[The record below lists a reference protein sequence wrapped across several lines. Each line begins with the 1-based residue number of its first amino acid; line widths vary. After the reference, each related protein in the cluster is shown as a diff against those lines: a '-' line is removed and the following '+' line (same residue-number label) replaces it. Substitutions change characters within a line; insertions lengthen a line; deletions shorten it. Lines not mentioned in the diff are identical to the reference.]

1 MRLKKSIKRGI
12 AAVTITG
19 IMASSA
25 MPAFA
30 KDYHIDYG
38 DIKVDRD
45 QVSYTDEDGKK
56 YDNEKN
62 EDGDITITGKSDK
75 NTVSIKDADVT
86 FKDLEID
93 KSTSSSVE
101 GDAAVSVSGDSS
113 IELDGKNTITSG
125 TKHAGI
131 EKADDN
137 GTLTI
142 KDDNGVSGS
151 LDANGGFGGAG
162 IGGGSNE
169 DGSNITIKGGTMTA
183 NGGFGG
189 AGIGG
194 GNGADGSDITITG
207 GTIIANGGFGG
218 AGIGGGSSSSSG
230 GGNGSDIT
238 ISGGNVTA
246 NGGTAGAGIGGG
258 DGDEANGLN
267 KESDST
273 GGGKG
278 SNISIS
284 GKDTI
289 VNAEGGAE
297 AAGIGGGRSG
307 DADTIEITDST
318 VISNG
323 HDSNN
328 GNSGA
333 GIGGGGFGAGGGAG
347 GGISNITIKDADVT
361 AGADAGGA
369 GIGSGNAS
377 GWISYPS
384 SFPNWKA
391 EHPNEGVASDITISG
406 GRVKASG
413 GDDSAGIG
421 GGYLGSGSDI
431 TIKDNADVTANGGKW
446 GAGIGGG
453 RDGDGSDISISDSN
467 VSASGGAAGAG
478 IGGGRGGKG
487 ENVTISGSSTV
498 SVKHGPGA
506 TLTSGTRYGA
516 GAGIGNGG
524 AKDSVNGEELT
535 PDTSAIDHTA
545 EHGYIDYF
553 DADGSLLKRIP
564 HHIVE
569 DPAVEPTCTSV
580 GYTAGSHCDLCGEVF
595 VAQTELPLKDH
606 TPAEGRVNVRE
617 ATTQEEGYTG
627 DIVCAVCGT
636 VLEYG
641 QPIPKLPA
649 PDENS
654 PIDPVVPAESSG
666 TVQAPPQLEVQNLLR
681 QDLIHDETVVQQ
693 SYDESSQTL
702 TIRAEL
708 SIATLTGT
716 LGSLKALQ
724 AQGVTTI
731 ALVTRHR
738 TSTLD
743 LAALIA
749 LGGEDVT
756 FSLVH
761 TVGIPALFVGGFL
774 HNDLLR

>member
-38 DIKVDRD
+38 DIKVDQD
-45 QVSYTDEDGKK
+45 KVSYTDKDGTK

-62 EDGDITITGKSDK
+62 EDGDITITGKSDE
-75 NTVSIKDADVT
+75 NTVSVKDADIT

-93 KSTSSSVE
+93 RSASSTAAD
-101 GDAAVSVSGDSS
+101 GAAVSVSGNSS
-113 IELDGKNTITSG
+113 IELDGKNTISSG
-125 TKHAGI
+125 MGHAGI

-137 GTLTI
+137 GTMTI
-142 KDDNGVSGS
+142 KDDNNVSGS
-151 LDANGGFGGAG
+151 L
-162 IGGGSNE
+162 
-169 DGSNITIKGGTMTA
+169 TA

-194 GNGADGSDITITG
+194 GNNADGSDITITG

-218 AGIGGGSSSSSG
+218 AGIGGGSSSISG

-258 DGDEANGLN
+258 DGDNANGLN
-267 KESDST
+267 KKSDST
-273 GGGKG
+273 GGGRG
-278 SNISIS
+278 SNITIS
-284 GKDTI
+284 GKNTI

-318 VISNG
+318 VISHG
-323 HDSNN
+323 HDSDN

-369 GIGSGNAS
+369 GIGSGSAS

-384 SFPNWKA
+384 IFPNWKA

-453 RDGDGSDISISDSN
+453 RGGDGSDISISDSN

-506 TLTSGTRYGA
+506 TLTSGTCYGA

-524 AKDSVNGEELT
+524 GKDDVRGEEIA
-535 PDTSAIDHTA
+535 PDISGIDSTGQ
-545 EHGYIDYF
+545 GYINYYDS
-553 DADGSLLKRIP
+553 DNNLL
-564 HHIVE
+564 
-569 DPAVEPTCTSV
+569 T
-580 GYTAGSHCDLCGEVF
+580 
-595 VAQTELPLKDH
+595 
-606 TPAEGRVNVRE
+606 RVPS
-617 ATTQEEGYTG
+617 A
-627 DIVCAVCGT
+627 
-636 VLEYG
+636 
-641 QPIPKLPA
+641 PA
-649 PDENS
+649 PEENDS
-654 PIDPVVPAESSG
+654 EGDDAEPALSASMK
-666 TVQAPPQLEVQNLLR
+666 QAVSQLEVRGALRQNLM
-681 QDLIHDETVVQQ
+681 QDTSIVQQ
-693 SYDESSQTL
+693 DYDADAHVL

-731 ALVTRHR
+731 TLVTQHC

-743 LAALIA
+743 LAELTA
-749 LGGEDVT
+749 LGGEDTV

-761 TVGIPALFVGGFL
+761 TAGIPALSVGGAL
-774 HNDLLR
+774 HNELIH

>member
-1 MRLKKSIKRGI
+1 MRLKKSIKRSI

-38 DIKVDRD
+38 DIKVDQD
-45 QVSYTDEDGKK
+45 KVSYTDKDGTK

-62 EDGDITITGKSDK
+62 EDGDITITGKSDE
-75 NTVSIKDADVT
+75 NTVSVKDADVT

-93 KSTSSSVE
+93 RSASSTAAD
-101 GDAAVSVSGDSS
+101 GAAVSVSGNSS
-113 IELDGKNTITSG
+113 IELDGKNTISSG
-125 TKHAGI
+125 MGHAGI

-137 GTLTI
+137 GTMTI
-142 KDDNGVSGS
+142 KDDNNVSGS
-151 LDANGGFGGAG
+151 L
-162 IGGGSNE
+162 
-169 DGSNITIKGGTMTA
+169 TA

-194 GNGADGSDITITG
+194 GNNADGSDITITG

-218 AGIGGGSSSSSG
+218 AGIGGGSSSISG

-258 DGDEANGLN
+258 DGDNANGLN
-267 KESDST
+267 KKSDST
-273 GGGKG
+273 GGGRG
-278 SNISIS
+278 SNITIS
-284 GKDTI
+284 GKNTI

-323 HDSNN
+323 HDSDN

-369 GIGSGNAS
+369 GIGSGSAS

-384 SFPNWKA
+384 IFPNWKA

-453 RDGDGSDISISDSN
+453 RGGDGSDISISDSN

-506 TLTSGTRYGA
+506 TLTSGTCYGA

-524 AKDSVNGEELT
+524 GKDDVRGEEIA
-535 PDTSAIDHTA
+535 PDISGIDSTGQ
-545 EHGYIDYF
+545 GYINYYDS
-553 DADGSLLKRIP
+553 DNNLL
-564 HHIVE
+564 
-569 DPAVEPTCTSV
+569 T
-580 GYTAGSHCDLCGEVF
+580 
-595 VAQTELPLKDH
+595 
-606 TPAEGRVNVRE
+606 RVPS
-617 ATTQEEGYTG
+617 A
-627 DIVCAVCGT
+627 
-636 VLEYG
+636 
-641 QPIPKLPA
+641 PA
-649 PDENS
+649 PEENDS
-654 PIDPVVPAESSG
+654 EGDDAEPALSASMK
-666 TVQAPPQLEVQNLLR
+666 QAVSQLEVIGALRQNLM
-681 QDLIHDETVVQQ
+681 QDTSIVQQ
-693 SYDESSQTL
+693 DYDADAHVL

-731 ALVTRHR
+731 TLVTQHC

-743 LAALIA
+743 LAELTA
-749 LGGEDVT
+749 LGGEDTV

-761 TVGIPALFVGGFL
+761 TAGIPALSVGGAL
-774 HNDLLR
+774 HNELIH

>member
-38 DIKVDRD
+38 DIKVDQD
-45 QVSYTDEDGKK
+45 KVSYTDKDGTK

-62 EDGDITITGKSDK
+62 EDGDITITGKSDE
-75 NTVSIKDADVT
+75 NTVSVKDADVT

-93 KSTSSSVE
+93 RSASSTAAD
-101 GDAAVSVSGDSS
+101 GAAVSVSGNSS
-113 IELDGKNTITSG
+113 IELDGKNTISSG
-125 TKHAGI
+125 MGHAGI

-137 GTLTI
+137 GTMTI
-142 KDDNGVSGS
+142 KDDNNVSGS
-151 LDANGGFGGAG
+151 L
-162 IGGGSNE
+162 
-169 DGSNITIKGGTMTA
+169 TA

-194 GNGADGSDITITG
+194 GNNADGSDITITG
-207 GTIIANGGFGG
+207 GAIIANGGFGG
-218 AGIGGGSSSSSG
+218 AGIGGGSSSISG

-258 DGDEANGLN
+258 DGDNANGLN
-267 KESDST
+267 KKSDST
-273 GGGKG
+273 GGGRG
-278 SNISIS
+278 SNITIS
-284 GKDTI
+284 GKNTI

-323 HDSNN
+323 HDSDN

-369 GIGSGNAS
+369 GIGSGRAS

-384 SFPNWKA
+384 IFPNWKA

-453 RDGDGSDISISDSN
+453 RGGDGSDISISDSN

-506 TLTSGTRYGA
+506 TLTSGTCYGA

-524 AKDSVNGEELT
+524 GKDDVRGEEIA
-535 PDTSAIDHTA
+535 PDISGIDSTGQ
-545 EHGYIDYF
+545 GYINYYDS
-553 DADGSLLKRIP
+553 DNNLL
-564 HHIVE
+564 
-569 DPAVEPTCTSV
+569 T
-580 GYTAGSHCDLCGEVF
+580 
-595 VAQTELPLKDH
+595 
-606 TPAEGRVNVRE
+606 RVPS
-617 ATTQEEGYTG
+617 A
-627 DIVCAVCGT
+627 
-636 VLEYG
+636 
-641 QPIPKLPA
+641 PA
-649 PDENS
+649 PEENDS
-654 PIDPVVPAESSG
+654 EGDDAEPALSASMK
-666 TVQAPPQLEVQNLLR
+666 QAVSQLEVRGALQQNLM
-681 QDLIHDETVVQQ
+681 QDTSIVQQ
-693 SYDESSQTL
+693 DYDADAHVL

-731 ALVTRHR
+731 ALVTQHC

-743 LAALIA
+743 LAELTA
-749 LGGEDVT
+749 LGGEDTV

-761 TVGIPALFVGGFL
+761 TAGIPALSVGGAL
-774 HNDLLR
+774 HNELIH

>member
-38 DIKVDRD
+38 DIKVDQD
-45 QVSYTDEDGKK
+45 KVSYTDKDGTK

-62 EDGDITITGKSDK
+62 EDGDITITGKSDE
-75 NTVSIKDADVT
+75 NTVSVKDADVT

-93 KSTSSSVE
+93 RSASSTAAD
-101 GDAAVSVSGDSS
+101 GAAVSVSGNSS
-113 IELDGKNTITSG
+113 IELDGKNTISSG
-125 TKHAGI
+125 MGHAGI

-137 GTLTI
+137 GTMTI
-142 KDDNGVSGS
+142 KDDNNVSGS
-151 LDANGGFGGAG
+151 L
-162 IGGGSNE
+162 
-169 DGSNITIKGGTMTA
+169 TA

-194 GNGADGSDITITG
+194 GNNADGSDITITG
-207 GTIIANGGFGG
+207 GNVTANGGGHA

-230 GGNGSDIT
+230 GGRGSNIT
-238 ISGGNVTA
+238 ISGKN
-246 NGGTAGAGIGGG
+246 
-258 DGDEANGLN
+258 
-267 KESDST
+267 
-273 GGGKG
+273 
-278 SNISIS
+278 
-284 GKDTI
+284 TI
-289 VNAEGGAE
+289 VKAEGGAE

-323 HDSNN
+323 HGSDT

-333 GIGGGGFGAGGGAG
+333 GIGGGGVGAGGGAG

-369 GIGSGNAS
+369 GIGSGSAS
-377 GWISYPS
+377 GWINYPGI
-384 SFPNWKA
+384 FPNWKA

-453 RDGDGSDISISDSN
+453 RGGDGSDISISDSN

-506 TLTSGTRYGA
+506 TLTSGTCYGA

-524 AKDSVNGEELT
+524 GKDDVRGEEIA
-535 PDTSAIDHTA
+535 PDISGIDSTGQ
-545 EHGYIDYF
+545 GYINYYDS
-553 DADGSLLKRIP
+553 DNNLL
-564 HHIVE
+564 
-569 DPAVEPTCTSV
+569 T
-580 GYTAGSHCDLCGEVF
+580 
-595 VAQTELPLKDH
+595 
-606 TPAEGRVNVRE
+606 RVPS
-617 ATTQEEGYTG
+617 A
-627 DIVCAVCGT
+627 
-636 VLEYG
+636 
-641 QPIPKLPA
+641 PA
-649 PDENS
+649 PEENDS
-654 PIDPVVPAESSG
+654 EGDDAEPALSASMK
-666 TVQAPPQLEVQNLLR
+666 QAVSQLEVRGALRQNLM
-681 QDLIHDETVVQQ
+681 QDTSIVQQ
-693 SYDESSQTL
+693 DYDADAHVL

-731 ALVTRHR
+731 ALVTQHC

-743 LAALIA
+743 LAELTA
-749 LGGEDVT
+749 LGGEDTV

-761 TVGIPALFVGGFL
+761 TAGIPALSVGGAL
-774 HNDLLR
+774 HNELIH

>member
-38 DIKVDRD
+38 DIKVDQD
-45 QVSYTDEDGKK
+45 KVSYTDKDGTK

-62 EDGDITITGKSDK
+62 EDGDITITGKSDE
-75 NTVSIKDADVT
+75 NTVSVKDADVT

-93 KSTSSSVE
+93 RSASSTAAD
-101 GDAAVSVSGDSS
+101 GAAVSVSGNSS
-113 IELDGKNTITSG
+113 IELDGKNTISSG
-125 TKHAGI
+125 MGHAGI

-137 GTLTI
+137 GTMTI
-142 KDDNGVSGS
+142 KDDNNVSGS
-151 LDANGGFGGAG
+151 L
-162 IGGGSNE
+162 
-169 DGSNITIKGGTMTA
+169 TA

-189 AGIGG
+189 SGIGG
-194 GNGADGSDITITG
+194 GNNADGSDITITG

-218 AGIGGGSSSSSG
+218 AGIGGGSSSISG

-258 DGDEANGLN
+258 DGDNANGLN
-267 KESDST
+267 KKSDST
-273 GGGKG
+273 GGGRG
-278 SNISIS
+278 SNITIS
-284 GKDTI
+284 GKNTI

-323 HDSNN
+323 HDSDN

-369 GIGSGNAS
+369 GIGSGSAS

-384 SFPNWKA
+384 IFPNWKA

-453 RDGDGSDISISDSN
+453 RGGDGSDISISDSN

-506 TLTSGTRYGA
+506 TLTSGTCYGA

-524 AKDSVNGEELT
+524 GKDDVRGEEIA
-535 PDTSAIDHTA
+535 PDISGIDSTG
-545 EHGYIDYF
+545 HGYINYYDS
-553 DADGSLLKRIP
+553 DNNLL
-564 HHIVE
+564 
-569 DPAVEPTCTSV
+569 T
-580 GYTAGSHCDLCGEVF
+580 
-595 VAQTELPLKDH
+595 
-606 TPAEGRVNVRE
+606 RVPS
-617 ATTQEEGYTG
+617 A
-627 DIVCAVCGT
+627 
-636 VLEYG
+636 
-641 QPIPKLPA
+641 PA
-649 PDENS
+649 PEENDS
-654 PIDPVVPAESSG
+654 EGDDAEPALSASMK
-666 TVQAPPQLEVQNLLR
+666 QAVSQLEVRGALRQNLM
-681 QDLIHDETVVQQ
+681 QDTSIVQQ
-693 SYDESSQTL
+693 DYDADAHVL

-731 ALVTRHR
+731 ALVTQHC

-743 LAALIA
+743 LAELTA
-749 LGGEDVT
+749 LGGEDTV

-761 TVGIPALFVGGFL
+761 TADIPALSVGGAL
-774 HNDLLR
+774 HNELIH

>member
-30 KDYHIDYG
+30 KDYHIEYG
-38 DIKVDRD
+38 DIKVDQD
-45 QVSYTDEDGKK
+45 KVSYTDKDGT
-56 YDNEKN
+56 KN
-62 EDGDITITGKSDK
+62 EDGDITITGKSDE
-75 NTVSIKDADVT
+75 NTVSVKDADVT

-93 KSTSSSVE
+93 RSASSTAAD
-101 GDAAVSVSGDSS
+101 GAAVSVSGNSS
-113 IELDGKNTITSG
+113 IELDGKNTISSG
-125 TKHAGI
+125 MGHAGI

-137 GTLTI
+137 GTMTI
-142 KDDNGVSGS
+142 KDDNNVSGS
-151 LDANGGFGGAG
+151 L
-162 IGGGSNE
+162 
-169 DGSNITIKGGTMTA
+169 TA

-194 GNGADGSDITITG
+194 GNGADGSDITISG
-207 GTIIANGGFGG
+207 GNVTANGGGHA
-218 AGIGGGSSSSSG
+218 AGIGGGSSSYSG

-258 DGDEANGLN
+258 DGDAANGLN
-267 KESDST
+267 KKSDST
-273 GGGKG
+273 GGGRG
-278 SNISIS
+278 SNITIS
-284 GKDTI
+284 GKNTI

-323 HDSNN
+323 HDSGN

-333 GIGGGGFGAGGGAG
+333 GIGGGGFGAGGCAG
-347 GGISNITIKDADVT
+347 GGASNITITDANVT

-369 GIGSGNAS
+369 GIGSGSAS

-384 SFPNWKA
+384 ISPNWKA
-391 EHPNEGVASDITISG
+391 EHPNEGVA
-406 GRVKASG
+406 
-413 GDDSAGIG
+413 
-421 GGYLGSGSDI
+421 SDI

-453 RDGDGSDISISDSN
+453 RGGDGSDISISDSN

-506 TLTSGTRYGA
+506 TLPSGTCYGA

-524 AKDSVNGEELT
+524 GKDDVRGEEIA
-535 PDTSAIDHTA
+535 PDISGIDSTGQ
-545 EHGYIDYF
+545 GYINYYDS
-553 DADGSLLKRIP
+553 DNNLL
-564 HHIVE
+564 
-569 DPAVEPTCTSV
+569 T
-580 GYTAGSHCDLCGEVF
+580 
-595 VAQTELPLKDH
+595 
-606 TPAEGRVNVRE
+606 RVPS
-617 ATTQEEGYTG
+617 A
-627 DIVCAVCGT
+627 
-636 VLEYG
+636 
-641 QPIPKLPA
+641 PA
-649 PDENS
+649 PEENDS
-654 PIDPVVPAESSG
+654 EGDDAEPALSASMR
-666 TVQAPPQLEVQNLLR
+666 QAVSQLEVRGALRQNLM
-681 QDLIHDETVVQQ
+681 QDTSIVQQ
-693 SYDESSQTL
+693 DYDADAHVL

-731 ALVTRHR
+731 AFVTQHC

-743 LAALIA
+743 LAELTA
-749 LGGEDVT
+749 LGGEDTV

-761 TVGIPALFVGGFL
+761 TAGIPALSVGGAL
-774 HNDLLR
+774 HNELIH

>member
-30 KDYHIDYG
+30 KDYHIEYG
-38 DIKVDRD
+38 DIKVDQD
-45 QVSYTDEDGKK
+45 KVSYTDKDGTK

-62 EDGDITITGKSDK
+62 EDGDITITGKSDE
-75 NTVSIKDADVT
+75 NTVSVKDADVT

-93 KSTSSSVE
+93 RSASSTAAD
-101 GDAAVSVSGDSS
+101 GAAVSVSGNSS
-113 IELDGKNTITSG
+113 IELDGKNTISSG
-125 TKHAGI
+125 MGHAGI

-137 GTLTI
+137 GTMTI
-142 KDDNGVSGS
+142 KDDNNVSGS
-151 LDANGGFGGAG
+151 L
-162 IGGGSNE
+162 
-169 DGSNITIKGGTMTA
+169 TA

-194 GNGADGSDITITG
+194 GNNADGSDITITG
-207 GTIIANGGFGG
+207 GNVTANGGGHA

-258 DGDEANGLN
+258 DGDNANGLN

-273 GGGKG
+273 GGGRG
-278 SNISIS
+278 SNITIS
-284 GKDTI
+284 GKNTI
-289 VNAEGGAE
+289 VKAEGGAE

-323 HDSNN
+323 HDSDN

-333 GIGGGGFGAGGGAG
+333 GIGGGGVGAGGGAG
-347 GGISNITIKDADVT
+347 GGASNITITDANVT
-361 AGADAGGA
+361 AGADSGGA
-369 GIGSGNAS
+369 GIGSGRAS

-384 SFPNWKA
+384 IFPNWKA

-453 RDGDGSDISISDSN
+453 RGGDGSDISISDSN

-506 TLTSGTRYGA
+506 TLTSGTCYGA

-524 AKDSVNGEELT
+524 GKDDVRGEEIA
-535 PDTSAIDHTA
+535 PDISGIDSTGQ
-545 EHGYIDYF
+545 GYINYYDS
-553 DADGSLLKRIP
+553 DNNLL
-564 HHIVE
+564 
-569 DPAVEPTCTSV
+569 T
-580 GYTAGSHCDLCGEVF
+580 
-595 VAQTELPLKDH
+595 
-606 TPAEGRVNVRE
+606 RVPS
-617 ATTQEEGYTG
+617 A
-627 DIVCAVCGT
+627 
-636 VLEYG
+636 
-641 QPIPKLPA
+641 PA
-649 PDENS
+649 PEENDS
-654 PIDPVVPAESSG
+654 EGDDAEPALSASMK
-666 TVQAPPQLEVQNLLR
+666 QAVSQLEVRGALRQNLM
-681 QDLIHDETVVQQ
+681 QDTSIVQQ
-693 SYDESSQTL
+693 DYDADAHVL

-731 ALVTRHR
+731 ALVTQHC

-743 LAALIA
+743 LAELTA
-749 LGGEDVT
+749 LGGEDTV

-761 TVGIPALFVGGFL
+761 TAGIPALSVGGAL
-774 HNDLLR
+774 HNELIH

>member
-38 DIKVDRD
+38 DIKVDQD
-45 QVSYTDEDGKK
+45 KVSYTDKDGTK

-62 EDGDITITGKSDK
+62 EDGDITITGKSDE
-75 NTVSIKDADVT
+75 NTVSVKDADVT

-93 KSTSSSVE
+93 RSASSTAAD
-101 GDAAVSVSGDSS
+101 GAAVSVSGNSS
-113 IELDGKNTITSG
+113 IELDGKNTISSG
-125 TKHAGI
+125 MGHAGI
-131 EKADDN
+131 EKADAN
-137 GTLTI
+137 GTMTI
-142 KDDNGVSGS
+142 KDDNNVSGS
-151 LDANGGFGGAG
+151 L
-162 IGGGSNE
+162 
-169 DGSNITIKGGTMTA
+169 TA

-194 GNGADGSDITITG
+194 GNGADGSDITISG
-207 GTIIANGGFGG
+207 GNVTANGGGHA
-218 AGIGGGSSSSSG
+218 AGIGGGSSSYSG

-246 NGGTAGAGIGGG
+246 NGGTA
-258 DGDEANGLN
+258 
-267 KESDST
+267 
-273 GGGKG
+273 
-278 SNISIS
+278 
-284 GKDTI
+284 
-289 VNAEGGAE
+289 
-297 AAGIGGGRSG
+297 
-307 DADTIEITDST
+307 
-318 VISNG
+318 
-323 HDSNN
+323 
-328 GNSGA
+328 
-333 GIGGGGFGAGGGAG
+333 GAGGGAG

-377 GWISYPS
+377 GLTIYY
-384 SFPNWKA
+384 PNWKD

-453 RDGDGSDISISDSN
+453 RGGDGSDISISDSN

-506 TLTSGTRYGA
+506 TLTSGTCYGA

-524 AKDSVNGEELT
+524 GKDDVRGEEIA
-535 PDTSAIDHTA
+535 PDISGIDSTGQ
-545 EHGYIDYF
+545 GYINYYDS
-553 DADGSLLKRIP
+553 DNNLL
-564 HHIVE
+564 
-569 DPAVEPTCTSV
+569 T
-580 GYTAGSHCDLCGEVF
+580 
-595 VAQTELPLKDH
+595 
-606 TPAEGRVNVRE
+606 RVPS
-617 ATTQEEGYTG
+617 A
-627 DIVCAVCGT
+627 
-636 VLEYG
+636 
-641 QPIPKLPA
+641 PA
-649 PDENS
+649 PEENDS
-654 PIDPVVPAESSG
+654 EDDDAEPALSASMK
-666 TVQAPPQLEVQNLLR
+666 QAVSQLEVRGALRQNLM
-681 QDLIHDETVVQQ
+681 QDTSIVQQ
-693 SYDESSQTL
+693 DYDANAHVL

-731 ALVTRHR
+731 ALVTQHC

-743 LAALIA
+743 LAELTA
-749 LGGEDVT
+749 LGSEDTV

-761 TVGIPALFVGGFL
+761 TAGIPALSVGGAL
-774 HNDLLR
+774 HNELIH

>member
-1 MRLKKSIKRGI
+1 MRLKKSIKRSI

-38 DIKVDRD
+38 DIKVDQD
-45 QVSYTDEDGKK
+45 KVSYTDKDGTK

-62 EDGDITITGKSDK
+62 EDGDITITGKSDE
-75 NTVSIKDADVT
+75 NTVSVKDADIT

-93 KSTSSSVE
+93 RSASSTAAD
-101 GDAAVSVSGDSS
+101 GAAVSVSGNSS
-113 IELDGKNTITSG
+113 IELDGKNTISSG
-125 TKHAGI
+125 MGHAGI

-137 GTLTI
+137 GTMTI
-142 KDDNGVSGS
+142 KDDNNVSGS
-151 LDANGGFGGAG
+151 L
-162 IGGGSNE
+162 
-169 DGSNITIKGGTMTA
+169 TA

-194 GNGADGSDITITG
+194 GNNADGSDITITG

-218 AGIGGGSSSSSG
+218 AGIGGGSSSISG

-258 DGDEANGLN
+258 DGDNANGLN
-267 KESDST
+267 KKSDST
-273 GGGKG
+273 GGGRG
-278 SNISIS
+278 SNITIS
-284 GKDTI
+284 GKNTI

-323 HDSNN
+323 HDSDN

-369 GIGSGNAS
+369 GIGSGSAS

-384 SFPNWKA
+384 IFPNWKA

-453 RDGDGSDISISDSN
+453 RGGDGSDISISDSN

-506 TLTSGTRYGA
+506 TLTSGTCYGA

-524 AKDSVNGEELT
+524 GKDDVRGEEIA
-535 PDTSAIDHTA
+535 PDISGIDSTGQ
-545 EHGYIDYF
+545 GYINYYDS
-553 DADGSLLKRIP
+553 DNNLL
-564 HHIVE
+564 
-569 DPAVEPTCTSV
+569 T
-580 GYTAGSHCDLCGEVF
+580 
-595 VAQTELPLKDH
+595 
-606 TPAEGRVNVRE
+606 RVPS
-617 ATTQEEGYTG
+617 A
-627 DIVCAVCGT
+627 
-636 VLEYG
+636 
-641 QPIPKLPA
+641 PA
-649 PDENS
+649 PEENDS
-654 PIDPVVPAESSG
+654 EGDDAEPALSASMK
-666 TVQAPPQLEVQNLLR
+666 QAVSQLEVRGALRQNLM
-681 QDLIHDETVVQQ
+681 QDTSIVQQ
-693 SYDESSQTL
+693 DYDADAHVL

-731 ALVTRHR
+731 ALVTQHC

-743 LAALIA
+743 LAELTA
-749 LGGEDVT
+749 LGGEDTV

-761 TVGIPALFVGGFL
+761 TAGIPALSVGGAL
-774 HNDLLR
+774 HNELIH

>member
-38 DIKVDRD
+38 DIKVDQD
-45 QVSYTDEDGKK
+45 KVSYTDKDGTK

-62 EDGDITITGKSDK
+62 EDGDITITGKSDE
-75 NTVSIKDADVT
+75 NTVSVKDADVT

-93 KSTSSSVE
+93 RSASSTAAD
-101 GDAAVSVSGDSS
+101 GAAVSVSGNSS
-113 IELDGKNTITSG
+113 IELDGKNTISSG
-125 TKHAGI
+125 MGHAGI

-137 GTLTI
+137 GTMTI
-142 KDDNGVSGS
+142 KDDNNVSGS
-151 LDANGGFGGAG
+151 L
-162 IGGGSNE
+162 
-169 DGSNITIKGGTMTA
+169 TA

-194 GNGADGSDITITG
+194 GNNADGSDITITG

-218 AGIGGGSSSSSG
+218 AGIGGGSSSISG

-258 DGDEANGLN
+258 DGDNANGLN
-267 KESDST
+267 KKSDST
-273 GGGKG
+273 GGGRG
-278 SNISIS
+278 SNITIS
-284 GKDTI
+284 GKNTI

-323 HDSNN
+323 HDSDN

-369 GIGSGNAS
+369 GIGSGSAS

-384 SFPNWKA
+384 IFPNWKA

-453 RDGDGSDISISDSN
+453 RGGDGSDISISDSN

-487 ENVTISGSSTV
+487 ENVTISGRSTV

-506 TLTSGTRYGA
+506 TLTSGTCYGA

-524 AKDSVNGEELT
+524 GKDDVRGEEIA
-535 PDTSAIDHTA
+535 PDISGIDSTGQ
-545 EHGYIDYF
+545 GYINYYDS
-553 DADGSLLKRIP
+553 DNNLL
-564 HHIVE
+564 
-569 DPAVEPTCTSV
+569 T
-580 GYTAGSHCDLCGEVF
+580 
-595 VAQTELPLKDH
+595 
-606 TPAEGRVNVRE
+606 RVPS
-617 ATTQEEGYTG
+617 A
-627 DIVCAVCGT
+627 
-636 VLEYG
+636 
-641 QPIPKLPA
+641 PA
-649 PDENS
+649 PEENDS
-654 PIDPVVPAESSG
+654 EGDDAEPALSASMK
-666 TVQAPPQLEVQNLLR
+666 QAVSQLEVRGALRQNLM
-681 QDLIHDETVVQQ
+681 QDTSIVQQ
-693 SYDESSQTL
+693 DYDADAHVL

-731 ALVTRHR
+731 ALVTQHC

-743 LAALIA
+743 LAELTA
-749 LGGEDVT
+749 LGGEDTV

-761 TVGIPALFVGGFL
+761 TAGIPALSVGGAL
-774 HNDLLR
+774 HNELIH

>member
-38 DIKVDRD
+38 DIKVDQD
-45 QVSYTDEDGKK
+45 KVSYTDKDGTK

-62 EDGDITITGKSDK
+62 EDGDITITGKSDE
-75 NTVSIKDADVT
+75 NTVSVKDADVT

-93 KSTSSSVE
+93 RSASSTAAD
-101 GDAAVSVSGDSS
+101 GAAVSVSGNSS
-113 IELDGKNTITSG
+113 IELDGKNTISSG
-125 TKHAGI
+125 MGHAGI

-137 GTLTI
+137 GTMTI
-142 KDDNGVSGS
+142 KDDNNVSGS
-151 LDANGGFGGAG
+151 L
-162 IGGGSNE
+162 
-169 DGSNITIKGGTMTA
+169 TA

-194 GNGADGSDITITG
+194 GNNADGSDITITG

-218 AGIGGGSSSSSG
+218 AGIGGGSSSISG

-258 DGDEANGLN
+258 DGDNANGLN
-267 KESDST
+267 KKSDSS
-273 GGGKG
+273 GGGRG
-278 SNISIS
+278 SNITIS
-284 GKDTI
+284 GENTI

-323 HDSNN
+323 HDSDN

-377 GWISYPS
+377 GLTIYY
-384 SFPNWKA
+384 PNWKD

-406 GRVKASG
+406 GRVEASG

-453 RDGDGSDISISDSN
+453 RGGDGSDISISDSN

-506 TLTSGTRYGA
+506 TLTSGTCYGA

-524 AKDSVNGEELT
+524 GKDDVRGEEIA
-535 PDTSAIDHTA
+535 PDISGIDSTGQ
-545 EHGYIDYF
+545 GYINYYDS
-553 DADGSLLKRIP
+553 DNNLL
-564 HHIVE
+564 
-569 DPAVEPTCTSV
+569 T
-580 GYTAGSHCDLCGEVF
+580 
-595 VAQTELPLKDH
+595 
-606 TPAEGRVNVRE
+606 RVPS
-617 ATTQEEGYTG
+617 A
-627 DIVCAVCGT
+627 
-636 VLEYG
+636 
-641 QPIPKLPA
+641 PA
-649 PDENS
+649 PEENDS
-654 PIDPVVPAESSG
+654 EGDDAEPALSASMK
-666 TVQAPPQLEVQNLLR
+666 QAVSQLEVRGALRQNLM
-681 QDLIHDETVVQQ
+681 QDTSIVQQ
-693 SYDESSQTL
+693 DYDADAHVL

-731 ALVTRHR
+731 ALVTQHC

-743 LAALIA
+743 LAELTA
-749 LGGEDVT
+749 LGGEDTV

-761 TVGIPALFVGGFL
+761 TAGIPALSVGVAL
-774 HNDLLR
+774 HNELIH

>member
-38 DIKVDRD
+38 DIKVDQD
-45 QVSYTDEDGKK
+45 KVSYTDKDGTK

-62 EDGDITITGKSDK
+62 EDGDITITGKSDE
-75 NTVSIKDADVT
+75 NTVSVKDADVT

-93 KSTSSSVE
+93 RSASSTAAD
-101 GDAAVSVSGDSS
+101 GAAVSVSGNSS
-113 IELDGKNTITSG
+113 IELDGKNTISSG
-125 TKHAGI
+125 MGHAGI

-137 GTLTI
+137 RTMTI
-142 KDDNGVSGS
+142 KDDNNVSGS
-151 LDANGGFGGAG
+151 L
-162 IGGGSNE
+162 
-169 DGSNITIKGGTMTA
+169 TA

-194 GNGADGSDITITG
+194 GNGADGSDITISG
-207 GTIIANGGFGG
+207 GNVTANGGFGG
-218 AGIGGGSSSSSG
+218 AGIGGGSSSYSG

-258 DGDEANGLN
+258 DGDAANGLN
-267 KESDST
+267 KNSDST
-273 GGGKG
+273 GGGRG
-278 SNISIS
+278 SNITIS
-284 GKDTI
+284 GKNTI
-289 VNAEGGAE
+289 INAEGGAE

-323 HDSNN
+323 HGSDT

-377 GWISYPS
+377 GLTIFY
-384 SFPNWKA
+384 PNWKD

-453 RDGDGSDISISDSN
+453 WGGDGSDISISDSN

-506 TLTSGTRYGA
+506 TLTSGTCYGA

-524 AKDSVNGEELT
+524 GKDDVRGEEIA
-535 PDTSAIDHTA
+535 PDISGIDSTGQ
-545 EHGYIDYF
+545 GYINYYDS
-553 DADGSLLKRIP
+553 DNNLL
-564 HHIVE
+564 
-569 DPAVEPTCTSV
+569 T
-580 GYTAGSHCDLCGEVF
+580 
-595 VAQTELPLKDH
+595 
-606 TPAEGRVNVRE
+606 RVPS
-617 ATTQEEGYTG
+617 A
-627 DIVCAVCGT
+627 
-636 VLEYG
+636 
-641 QPIPKLPA
+641 PA
-649 PDENS
+649 PEENDS
-654 PIDPVVPAESSG
+654 EGDDAEPALSASMK
-666 TVQAPPQLEVQNLLR
+666 QAVSQLEVRGALRQNLM
-681 QDLIHDETVVQQ
+681 QDTSIVQQ
-693 SYDESSQTL
+693 DYDADAHVL

-731 ALVTRHR
+731 ALVTQHC

-743 LAALIA
+743 LAELTA
-749 LGGEDVT
+749 LGGEDTV

-761 TVGIPALFVGGFL
+761 TAGIPALSVGGAL
-774 HNDLLR
+774 HNELIH

>member
-30 KDYHIDYG
+30 KDYHIEYG
-38 DIKVDRD
+38 DIKVDQD
-45 QVSYTDEDGKK
+45 KVSYTDKDGTK

-62 EDGDITITGKSDK
+62 EDGDITITGKSDE
-75 NTVSIKDADVT
+75 NTVSVKDADVT

-93 KSTSSSVE
+93 RSASSTAAD
-101 GDAAVSVSGDSS
+101 GAAVSVSGNSS
-113 IELDGKNTITSG
+113 IELDGKNTISSG
-125 TKHAGI
+125 MGHAGI

-137 GTLTI
+137 GTMTI
-142 KDDNGVSGS
+142 KDDNNVSGS
-151 LDANGGFGGAG
+151 L
-162 IGGGSNE
+162 
-169 DGSNITIKGGTMTA
+169 TA

-194 GNGADGSDITITG
+194 GNNADGSDITITG
-207 GTIIANGGFGG
+207 GNVTANGGGHA

-258 DGDEANGLN
+258 DGDNANGLN

-273 GGGKG
+273 GGGRG
-278 SNISIS
+278 SNITIS
-284 GKDTI
+284 GKNTI
-289 VNAEGGAE
+289 VKAEGGAE

-323 HDSNN
+323 HGSDT

-333 GIGGGGFGAGGGAG
+333 GIGGGGVGAGGGAG

-369 GIGSGNAS
+369 GIGSGSAS
-377 GWISYPS
+377 GWINYPS
-384 SFPNWKA
+384 IFPNWKA

-453 RDGDGSDISISDSN
+453 RGGDGSDISISDSN

-506 TLTSGTRYGA
+506 TLTSGTCYGA

-524 AKDSVNGEELT
+524 GKDDVRGEEIV
-535 PDTSAIDHTA
+535 PDISGIDSTGQ
-545 EHGYIDYF
+545 GYINYYDS
-553 DADGSLLKRIP
+553 DNNLL
-564 HHIVE
+564 
-569 DPAVEPTCTSV
+569 T
-580 GYTAGSHCDLCGEVF
+580 
-595 VAQTELPLKDH
+595 
-606 TPAEGRVNVRE
+606 RVPS
-617 ATTQEEGYTG
+617 A
-627 DIVCAVCGT
+627 
-636 VLEYG
+636 
-641 QPIPKLPA
+641 PA
-649 PDENS
+649 PEENDS
-654 PIDPVVPAESSG
+654 EGDDAEPALSASMK
-666 TVQAPPQLEVQNLLR
+666 QAVSQLEVRGALRQNLM
-681 QDLIHDETVVQQ
+681 QDTSIVQQ
-693 SYDESSQTL
+693 DYDADAHVL

-731 ALVTRHR
+731 ALVTQHC

-743 LAALIA
+743 LAELTA
-749 LGGEDVT
+749 LGGEDTV

-761 TVGIPALFVGGFL
+761 TAGIPALSVGGAL
-774 HNDLLR
+774 HNELIH

>member
-30 KDYHIDYG
+30 KDYHINYG
-38 DIKVDRD
+38 DIKVDQD
-45 QVSYTDEDGKK
+45 KVSYTDKDGTK

-62 EDGDITITGKSDK
+62 EDGDITITGKSDE
-75 NTVSIKDADVT
+75 NTVSVKDADVT

-93 KSTSSSVE
+93 RSASSTAAD
-101 GDAAVSVSGDSS
+101 GAAVSVSGNSS
-113 IELDGKNTITSG
+113 IELDGKNTISSG
-125 TKHAGI
+125 MGHAGI

-137 GTLTI
+137 GTMTI
-142 KDDNGVSGS
+142 KDDNNVSGS
-151 LDANGGFGGAG
+151 L
-162 IGGGSNE
+162 
-169 DGSNITIKGGTMTA
+169 TA

-194 GNGADGSDITITG
+194 GNNADGSDITITG
-207 GTIIANGGFGG
+207 GNVTANGGGHA

-258 DGDEANGLN
+258 DGDNANGLN

-273 GGGKG
+273 GGGRG
-278 SNISIS
+278 SNITIS
-284 GKDTI
+284 GKNTI
-289 VNAEGGAE
+289 VKAEGGAE

-323 HDSNN
+323 HGSDT

-333 GIGGGGFGAGGGAG
+333 GIGGGGVGAGGGAG
-347 GGISNITIKDADVT
+347 GGASNITITDADVT
-361 AGADAGGA
+361 AGADSGGA

-377 GWISYPS
+377 GWINYPGI
-384 SFPNWKA
+384 FPNWKA

-506 TLTSGTRYGA
+506 TLTSGTCYGA

-524 AKDSVNGEELT
+524 GKDDVRGEEIA
-535 PDTSAIDHTA
+535 PDISGIDSTGQ
-545 EHGYIDYF
+545 GYINYYDS
-553 DADGSLLKRIP
+553 DNNLL
-564 HHIVE
+564 
-569 DPAVEPTCTSV
+569 T
-580 GYTAGSHCDLCGEVF
+580 
-595 VAQTELPLKDH
+595 
-606 TPAEGRVNVRE
+606 RVPS
-617 ATTQEEGYTG
+617 A
-627 DIVCAVCGT
+627 
-636 VLEYG
+636 
-641 QPIPKLPA
+641 PA
-649 PDENS
+649 PEENDS
-654 PIDPVVPAESSG
+654 EGDDAEPALSASMK
-666 TVQAPPQLEVQNLLR
+666 QAVSQLEVRGALRQNLM
-681 QDLIHDETVVQQ
+681 QDTSIVQQ
-693 SYDESSQTL
+693 DYAADAHVL

-731 ALVTRHR
+731 ALVTQHC

-743 LAALIA
+743 LAELTA
-749 LGGEDVT
+749 LGGEDTV

-761 TVGIPALFVGGFL
+761 TAGIPALSVGGAL
-774 HNDLLR
+774 HNELIH

>member
-38 DIKVDRD
+38 DIKVDQD
-45 QVSYTDEDGKK
+45 KVSYTDKDGTK

-62 EDGDITITGKSDK
+62 EDGDITITGKSDE
-75 NTVSIKDADVT
+75 NTVSVKDADVT

-93 KSTSSSVE
+93 RSASSTAAD
-101 GDAAVSVSGDSS
+101 GAAVSVSGNSS
-113 IELDGKNTITSG
+113 IELDGKNTISSG
-125 TKHAGI
+125 MGHAGI

-137 GTLTI
+137 GTMTI
-142 KDDNGVSGS
+142 KDDNNVSGS
-151 LDANGGFGGAG
+151 L
-162 IGGGSNE
+162 
-169 DGSNITIKGGTMTA
+169 TA

-194 GNGADGSDITITG
+194 GNNADGSDITITG
-207 GTIIANGGFGG
+207 GTITANGGGHA

-258 DGDEANGLN
+258 DGDNANGSN
-267 KESDST
+267 KDSDST
-273 GGGKG
+273 GGGRG
-278 SNISIS
+278 SNITIS
-284 GKDTI
+284 GKNTI
-289 VNAEGGAE
+289 VKAEGGAE

-323 HDSNN
+323 HDSGNR
-328 GNSGA
+328 NSGA
-333 GIGGGGFGAGGGAG
+333 GIGGGGSGAGGGAG

-377 GWISYPS
+377 GWTLYD
-384 SFPNWKA
+384 PNWKD

-406 GRVKASG
+406 GRVKATG
-413 GDDSAGIG
+413 GDYSAGIG

-431 TIKDNADVTANGGKW
+431 TIKDNADVTANGGKL

-453 RDGDGSDISISDSN
+453 SGGDGSDISISDSN

-506 TLTSGTRYGA
+506 TLTNGTCYGA

-524 AKDSVNGEELT
+524 GKDDVRGEEIA
-535 PDTSAIDHTA
+535 PDISGIDSTGQ
-545 EHGYIDYF
+545 GYINYYDS
-553 DADGSLLKRIP
+553 DNNLL
-564 HHIVE
+564 
-569 DPAVEPTCTSV
+569 T
-580 GYTAGSHCDLCGEVF
+580 
-595 VAQTELPLKDH
+595 
-606 TPAEGRVNVRE
+606 RVPS
-617 ATTQEEGYTG
+617 A
-627 DIVCAVCGT
+627 
-636 VLEYG
+636 
-641 QPIPKLPA
+641 PA
-649 PDENS
+649 PEENDS
-654 PIDPVVPAESSG
+654 EGDDAEPALSASMK
-666 TVQAPPQLEVQNLLR
+666 QAVSQLEVRGALRQNLM
-681 QDLIHDETVVQQ
+681 QDTSIVQQ
-693 SYDESSQTL
+693 DYDADAHVL

-731 ALVTRHR
+731 ALVTQHC

-743 LAALIA
+743 LAELTA
-749 LGGEDVT
+749 LGGEDTV

-761 TVGIPALFVGGFL
+761 TAGIPALSVGGAL
-774 HNDLLR
+774 HNELIH

>member
-38 DIKVDRD
+38 DIKVDQD
-45 QVSYTDEDGKK
+45 KVSYTDKDGTK

-62 EDGDITITGKSDK
+62 EDGDITITGKSDE
-75 NTVSIKDADVT
+75 NTVSVKDADVT

-93 KSTSSSVE
+93 RSASSTAAD
-101 GDAAVSVSGDSS
+101 GAAVSVSGSSS
-113 IELDGKNTITSG
+113 IELDGKNTISSG
-125 TKHAGI
+125 MGHAGI

-137 GTLTI
+137 GTMTI
-142 KDDNGVSGS
+142 KDDNNVSGS
-151 LDANGGFGGAG
+151 L
-162 IGGGSNE
+162 
-169 DGSNITIKGGTMTA
+169 TA

-194 GNGADGSDITITG
+194 GNNADGSDITITG

-218 AGIGGGSSSSSG
+218 AGIGGGSSSISG

-258 DGDEANGLN
+258 DGDNANGLN
-267 KESDST
+267 KKSDST
-273 GGGKG
+273 GGGRG
-278 SNISIS
+278 SNITIS
-284 GKDTI
+284 GKNTI

-323 HDSNN
+323 HDSDN

-377 GWISYPS
+377 GLTIYY
-384 SFPNWKA
+384 PNWKD

-406 GRVKASG
+406 GRVEASG

-453 RDGDGSDISISDSN
+453 RGGDGSDISISDSN

-478 IGGGRGGKG
+478 IGGGRSGKG

-506 TLTSGTRYGA
+506 TLTSGTCYGA

-524 AKDSVNGEELT
+524 GKDDVRGEEIA
-535 PDTSAIDHTA
+535 PDISGIDSTGQ
-545 EHGYIDYF
+545 GYINYYDSDNNLLTRVPSASAPEENDSEGD
-553 DADGSLLKRIP
+553 DA
-564 HHIVE
+564 E
-569 DPAVEPTCTSV
+569 PALS
-580 GYTAGSHCDLCGEVF
+580 ASMK
-595 VAQTELPLKDH
+595 Q
-606 TPAEGRVNVRE
+606 
-617 ATTQEEGYTG
+617 
-627 DIVCAVCGT
+627 AV
-636 VLEYG
+636 
-641 QPIPKLPA
+641 
-649 PDENS
+649 S
-654 PIDPVVPAESSG
+654 
-666 TVQAPPQLEVQNLLR
+666 QLEVRGALRQNLM
-681 QDLIHDETVVQQ
+681 QDTSIVQQ
-693 SYDESSQTL
+693 NYDADAHVL

-731 ALVTRHR
+731 AFVTQHC

-743 LAALIA
+743 LAELTA
-749 LGGEDVT
+749 LGGEDTV

-761 TVGIPALFVGGFL
+761 TAGIPALSVGGAL
-774 HNDLLR
+774 HNELIH

>member
-38 DIKVDRD
+38 DIKVDQD
-45 QVSYTDEDGKK
+45 KVSYTDKDGTK

-62 EDGDITITGKSDK
+62 EDGDITITGKSDE
-75 NTVSIKDADVT
+75 NTVSVKDADVT

-93 KSTSSSVE
+93 RSASSTAAD
-101 GDAAVSVSGDSS
+101 GAAVSVSGNSS
-113 IELDGKNTITSG
+113 IELDGKNTISSG
-125 TKHAGI
+125 MGHAGI

-137 GTLTI
+137 GTMTI
-142 KDDNGVSGS
+142 KDDNNVSGS
-151 LDANGGFGGAG
+151 L
-162 IGGGSNE
+162 
-169 DGSNITIKGGTMTA
+169 TA

-194 GNGADGSDITITG
+194 GNNADGSDITITG

-218 AGIGGGSSSSSG
+218 AGIGGGSSSISG

-258 DGDEANGLN
+258 DGDNANGLN
-267 KESDST
+267 KKSDST

-278 SNISIS
+278 SNITIS
-284 GKDTI
+284 GKNTI

-323 HDSNN
+323 HDSDN

-369 GIGSGNAS
+369 GIGSGSAS
-377 GWISYPS
+377 GWINHPS
-384 SFPNWKA
+384 IFPNWKA

-406 GRVKASG
+406 GRVEASG

-453 RDGDGSDISISDSN
+453 RGGDGSDISISDSN

-506 TLTSGTRYGA
+506 TLTSGTCYGA

-524 AKDSVNGEELT
+524 GKDDVRGEEIA
-535 PDTSAIDHTA
+535 PDISGIDSTGQ
-545 EHGYIDYF
+545 GYINYYDS
-553 DADGSLLKRIP
+553 DNNLL
-564 HHIVE
+564 
-569 DPAVEPTCTSV
+569 T
-580 GYTAGSHCDLCGEVF
+580 
-595 VAQTELPLKDH
+595 
-606 TPAEGRVNVRE
+606 RVPS
-617 ATTQEEGYTG
+617 A
-627 DIVCAVCGT
+627 
-636 VLEYG
+636 
-641 QPIPKLPA
+641 PA
-649 PDENS
+649 PEENDS
-654 PIDPVVPAESSG
+654 EGDDAEPALSASMK
-666 TVQAPPQLEVQNLLR
+666 QAVSQLEVRGALQQNLM
-681 QDLIHDETVVQQ
+681 QDTSIVQQ
-693 SYDESSQTL
+693 DYDADAHVL

-731 ALVTRHR
+731 ALVTQHC

-743 LAALIA
+743 LAELTA
-749 LGGEDVT
+749 LGGEDTV

-761 TVGIPALFVGGFL
+761 TAGIPALSVGGAL
-774 HNDLLR
+774 HNELIH

>member
-38 DIKVDRD
+38 DIKVDQD
-45 QVSYTDEDGKK
+45 KVSYTDKDGTK

-62 EDGDITITGKSDK
+62 EDGDITITGKSDE
-75 NTVSIKDADVT
+75 NTVSVKDADVT

-93 KSTSSSVE
+93 RSASSTAAD
-101 GDAAVSVSGDSS
+101 GAAVSVSGNSS
-113 IELDGKNTITSG
+113 IELDGKNTISSG
-125 TKHAGI
+125 MGHAGI

-137 GTLTI
+137 GTMTI
-142 KDDNGVSGS
+142 KDDNNVSGS
-151 LDANGGFGGAG
+151 L
-162 IGGGSNE
+162 
-169 DGSNITIKGGTMTA
+169 TA

-194 GNGADGSDITITG
+194 GNNADGSDITITG
-207 GTIIANGGFGG
+207 GNVTANGGGHA

-258 DGDEANGLN
+258 DGDNANGLN

-273 GGGKG
+273 GGGRG
-278 SNISIS
+278 SNITIS
-284 GKDTI
+284 GKNTI
-289 VNAEGGAE
+289 VKAEGGAE

-323 HDSNN
+323 HGSDT

-333 GIGGGGFGAGGGAG
+333 GIGGGGVGAGGGAG

-369 GIGSGNAS
+369 GIGSGSAS
-377 GWISYPS
+377 GWINYPS
-384 SFPNWKA
+384 IFPNWKA

-453 RDGDGSDISISDSN
+453 WGGDGSDISISDSN

-506 TLTSGTRYGA
+506 TLTSGTCYGA

-524 AKDSVNGEELT
+524 GKDDVRGEEIA
-535 PDTSAIDHTA
+535 PDISGIDSTGQ
-545 EHGYIDYF
+545 GYINYYDS
-553 DADGSLLKRIP
+553 DNNLL
-564 HHIVE
+564 
-569 DPAVEPTCTSV
+569 T
-580 GYTAGSHCDLCGEVF
+580 
-595 VAQTELPLKDH
+595 
-606 TPAEGRVNVRE
+606 RVPS
-617 ATTQEEGYTG
+617 A
-627 DIVCAVCGT
+627 
-636 VLEYG
+636 
-641 QPIPKLPA
+641 PA
-649 PDENS
+649 PEENDS
-654 PIDPVVPAESSG
+654 EGDDAEPALSASMK
-666 TVQAPPQLEVQNLLR
+666 QAVSQLEVRGALRQNLM
-681 QDLIHDETVVQQ
+681 QDTSIVQQ
-693 SYDESSQTL
+693 DYDADAHVL

-731 ALVTRHR
+731 ALVTQHC

-743 LAALIA
+743 LAELTA
-749 LGGEDVT
+749 LGGEDTV

-761 TVGIPALFVGGFL
+761 TAGIPALSVGGAL
-774 HNDLLR
+774 HNELIH

>member
-38 DIKVDRD
+38 DIKVDQD
-45 QVSYTDEDGKK
+45 KVSYTDKDGTK

-62 EDGDITITGKSDK
+62 EDGDITITGKSDE
-75 NTVSIKDADVT
+75 NTVSVKDADVT

-93 KSTSSSVE
+93 RSASSTAAD
-101 GDAAVSVSGDSS
+101 GAAVSVSGNSS
-113 IELDGKNTITSG
+113 IELDGKNTISSG
-125 TKHAGI
+125 MGHAGI

-137 GTLTI
+137 GTMTI
-142 KDDNGVSGS
+142 KDDNNVSGS
-151 LDANGGFGGAG
+151 L
-162 IGGGSNE
+162 
-169 DGSNITIKGGTMTA
+169 TA

-194 GNGADGSDITITG
+194 GNNADGSDITITG
-207 GTIIANGGFGG
+207 GAIIANGGFGG
-218 AGIGGGSSSSSG
+218 AGIGGGSSSISG

-258 DGDEANGLN
+258 DGDNANGLN
-267 KESDST
+267 KKSDST
-273 GGGKG
+273 GGGRG
-278 SNISIS
+278 SNITIS
-284 GKDTI
+284 GKNTI

-323 HDSNN
+323 HDSDN

-347 GGISNITIKDADVT
+347 GGISNINIKDADVT

-369 GIGSGNAS
+369 GIGSGSAS

-384 SFPNWKA
+384 IFPNWKA

-406 GRVKASG
+406 GRVEASG

-453 RDGDGSDISISDSN
+453 RGGDGSDISISDSN

-506 TLTSGTRYGA
+506 TLTSGTCYGA

-524 AKDSVNGEELT
+524 GKDDVRGEEIA
-535 PDTSAIDHTA
+535 PDISGIDSTGQ
-545 EHGYIDYF
+545 GYINYYDS
-553 DADGSLLKRIP
+553 DNNLL
-564 HHIVE
+564 
-569 DPAVEPTCTSV
+569 T
-580 GYTAGSHCDLCGEVF
+580 
-595 VAQTELPLKDH
+595 
-606 TPAEGRVNVRE
+606 RVPS
-617 ATTQEEGYTG
+617 A
-627 DIVCAVCGT
+627 
-636 VLEYG
+636 
-641 QPIPKLPA
+641 PA
-649 PDENS
+649 PEENDS
-654 PIDPVVPAESSG
+654 EGDDAEPALSASMK
-666 TVQAPPQLEVQNLLR
+666 QAVSQLEVRGALRQNLM
-681 QDLIHDETVVQQ
+681 QDTSIVQQ
-693 SYDESSQTL
+693 DYDADAHVL

-731 ALVTRHR
+731 ALVTQHC

-743 LAALIA
+743 LAELTA
-749 LGGEDVT
+749 LGGEDTV

-761 TVGIPALFVGGFL
+761 TAGIPALSVGGAL
-774 HNDLLR
+774 HNELIH

>member
-19 IMASSA
+19 IIASSA

-38 DIKVDRD
+38 DIKVDQD
-45 QVSYTDEDGKK
+45 KVSYTDKDGTK

-62 EDGDITITGKSDK
+62 EDGDITITGKSDE
-75 NTVSIKDADVT
+75 NTVSVKDADVT

-93 KSTSSSVE
+93 RSASSTAAD
-101 GDAAVSVSGDSS
+101 GAAVSVSGNSS
-113 IELDGKNTITSG
+113 IELDGKNTISSG
-125 TKHAGI
+125 MGHAGI

-137 GTLTI
+137 GTMTI
-142 KDDNGVSGS
+142 KDDNNVSGS
-151 LDANGGFGGAG
+151 L
-162 IGGGSNE
+162 
-169 DGSNITIKGGTMTA
+169 TA

-194 GNGADGSDITITG
+194 GNNADGSDITITG

-218 AGIGGGSSSSSG
+218 AGIGGGSSSISG

-258 DGDEANGLN
+258 DGDNANGLN
-267 KESDST
+267 KKSDST
-273 GGGKG
+273 GGGRG
-278 SNISIS
+278 SNITIS
-284 GKDTI
+284 GKNTI

-323 HDSNN
+323 HDSDN

-377 GWISYPS
+377 GLTIYY
-384 SFPNWKA
+384 PNWKD

-406 GRVKASG
+406 GRVEASG

-453 RDGDGSDISISDSN
+453 RGGDGSDISISDSN

-506 TLTSGTRYGA
+506 TLTSGTCYGA

-524 AKDSVNGEELT
+524 GKDDVRGEEIA
-535 PDTSAIDHTA
+535 PDISGIDSTGQ
-545 EHGYIDYF
+545 GYINYYDS
-553 DADGSLLKRIP
+553 DNNLL
-564 HHIVE
+564 
-569 DPAVEPTCTSV
+569 T
-580 GYTAGSHCDLCGEVF
+580 
-595 VAQTELPLKDH
+595 
-606 TPAEGRVNVRE
+606 RVPS
-617 ATTQEEGYTG
+617 A
-627 DIVCAVCGT
+627 
-636 VLEYG
+636 
-641 QPIPKLPA
+641 PA
-649 PDENS
+649 PEENDS
-654 PIDPVVPAESSG
+654 EGDDAEPALSASMK
-666 TVQAPPQLEVQNLLR
+666 QAVSQLEVRGALRQNLM
-681 QDLIHDETVVQQ
+681 QDTSIVQQ
-693 SYDESSQTL
+693 DYDADAHVL

-731 ALVTRHR
+731 ALVTQHC

-743 LAALIA
+743 LAELTA
-749 LGGEDVT
+749 LGGEDTV

-761 TVGIPALFVGGFL
+761 TAGIPALSVGGAL
-774 HNDLLR
+774 HNELIH

>member
-38 DIKVDRD
+38 DIKVDQD
-45 QVSYTDEDGKK
+45 KVSYTDKDGTK

-62 EDGDITITGKSDK
+62 EDGDITITGKSDE
-75 NTVSIKDADVT
+75 NTVSVKDADVT

-93 KSTSSSVE
+93 RSASSTAAD
-101 GDAAVSVSGDSS
+101 GAAVSVSGNSS
-113 IELDGKNTITSG
+113 IELDGKNTISSG
-125 TKHAGI
+125 MGHAGI

-137 GTLTI
+137 GTMTI
-142 KDDNGVSGS
+142 KDDNNVSGS
-151 LDANGGFGGAG
+151 L
-162 IGGGSNE
+162 
-169 DGSNITIKGGTMTA
+169 TA

-194 GNGADGSDITITG
+194 GNNADGSDITITG

-218 AGIGGGSSSSSG
+218 AGIGGGSSSISG

-258 DGDEANGLN
+258 DGDNANGLN
-267 KESDST
+267 KKSDST
-273 GGGKG
+273 GGGRG
-278 SNISIS
+278 SNITIS
-284 GKDTI
+284 GKNTI

-323 HDSNN
+323 HDSDN

-369 GIGSGNAS
+369 GIGSGSAS

-384 SFPNWKA
+384 IFPNWKA

-453 RDGDGSDISISDSN
+453 RGGDGSDISISDSN

-506 TLTSGTRYGA
+506 TLTSGTCYGA

-524 AKDSVNGEELT
+524 GKDDVRGEEIA
-535 PDTSAIDHTA
+535 PDISGIDSTGQ
-545 EHGYIDYF
+545 GYINYYDS
-553 DADGSLLKRIP
+553 DNNLL
-564 HHIVE
+564 
-569 DPAVEPTCTSV
+569 T
-580 GYTAGSHCDLCGEVF
+580 
-595 VAQTELPLKDH
+595 
-606 TPAEGRVNVRE
+606 RVPS
-617 ATTQEEGYTG
+617 A
-627 DIVCAVCGT
+627 
-636 VLEYG
+636 
-641 QPIPKLPA
+641 PA
-649 PDENS
+649 PEENDS
-654 PIDPVVPAESSG
+654 EGDDAEPALSASMK
-666 TVQAPPQLEVQNLLR
+666 QAVSQLEVIGALRQNLM
-681 QDLIHDETVVQQ
+681 QDTSIVQQ
-693 SYDESSQTL
+693 DYDADAHVL

-731 ALVTRHR
+731 TLVTQHC

-743 LAALIA
+743 LAELTA
-749 LGGEDVT
+749 LGGEDTV

-761 TVGIPALFVGGFL
+761 TAGIPALSVGGAL
-774 HNDLLR
+774 HNELIH

>member
-30 KDYHIDYG
+30 KDYHIEYG
-38 DIKVDRD
+38 DIKVDQD
-45 QVSYTDEDGKK
+45 KVSYTDKDGTK

-62 EDGDITITGKSDK
+62 EDGDITITGKSDE
-75 NTVSIKDADVT
+75 NTVSVKDADVT

-93 KSTSSSVE
+93 RSASSTAAD
-101 GDAAVSVSGDSS
+101 GAAVSVSGNSS
-113 IELDGKNTITSG
+113 IELDGKNTISSG
-125 TKHAGI
+125 MGHAGI

-137 GTLTI
+137 GTMTI
-142 KDDNGVSGS
+142 KDDNNVSGS
-151 LDANGGFGGAG
+151 L
-162 IGGGSNE
+162 
-169 DGSNITIKGGTMTA
+169 T
-183 NGGFGG
+183 
-189 AGIGG
+189 
-194 GNGADGSDITITG
+194 
-207 GTIIANGGFGG
+207 ANGGFGG
-218 AGIGGGSSSSSG
+218 AGIGGGSSSISG

-258 DGDEANGLN
+258 DGDAANGFN
-267 KESDST
+267 KKSDST
-273 GGGKG
+273 GGGRG
-278 SNISIS
+278 SNITIS
-284 GKDTI
+284 GKNTI

-323 HDSNN
+323 HDSDN

-333 GIGGGGFGAGGGAG
+333 GIGGGGVGAGGGAG
-347 GGISNITIKDADVT
+347 GGASNITITDANVT
-361 AGADAGGA
+361 AGADSGGA

-384 SFPNWKA
+384 IFPNWKA

-413 GDDSAGIG
+413 GDDSAGVG

-453 RDGDGSDISISDSN
+453 RGGDGSDISISDSN

-506 TLTSGTRYGA
+506 TLTSGTCYGA

-524 AKDSVNGEELT
+524 GKDDVRGEEIA
-535 PDTSAIDHTA
+535 PDISGIDSTGQ
-545 EHGYIDYF
+545 GYINYYDS
-553 DADGSLLKRIP
+553 DNNLL
-564 HHIVE
+564 
-569 DPAVEPTCTSV
+569 T
-580 GYTAGSHCDLCGEVF
+580 
-595 VAQTELPLKDH
+595 
-606 TPAEGRVNVRE
+606 RVPS
-617 ATTQEEGYTG
+617 A
-627 DIVCAVCGT
+627 
-636 VLEYG
+636 
-641 QPIPKLPA
+641 PA
-649 PDENS
+649 PKENDS
-654 PIDPVVPAESSG
+654 EGDDAEPALSTSMK
-666 TVQAPPQLEVQNLLR
+666 QAVSQLEVRGALRQNLM
-681 QDLIHDETVVQQ
+681 QDTSIVQQ
-693 SYDESSQTL
+693 DYDADAHVL

-731 ALVTRHR
+731 ALVTQHC

-743 LAALIA
+743 LAELTA
-749 LGGEDVT
+749 LGGEDTV

-761 TVGIPALFVGGFL
+761 TAGISALSVGGAL
-774 HNDLLR
+774 HNELIH

>member
-38 DIKVDRD
+38 DIKVDQD
-45 QVSYTDEDGKK
+45 KVSYTDKDGTK

-62 EDGDITITGKSDK
+62 EDGDITITGKSDE
-75 NTVSIKDADVT
+75 NTVSVKDADVT

-93 KSTSSSVE
+93 RSASSTAAD
-101 GDAAVSVSGDSS
+101 GAAVSVSGNSS
-113 IELDGKNTITSG
+113 IELDGKNTISSG
-125 TKHAGI
+125 MGHAGI

-137 GTLTI
+137 GTMTI
-142 KDDNGVSGS
+142 KDDNNVSGS
-151 LDANGGFGGAG
+151 L
-162 IGGGSNE
+162 
-169 DGSNITIKGGTMTA
+169 TA

-194 GNGADGSDITITG
+194 GNNADGSDITITG
-207 GTIIANGGFGG
+207 GAIIANGGFGG
-218 AGIGGGSSSSSG
+218 AGIGGGSSSISG

-258 DGDEANGLN
+258 DGDAANGLN

-273 GGGKG
+273 GGGRG
-278 SNISIS
+278 SNITIS
-284 GKDTI
+284 GKNTI
-289 VNAEGGAE
+289 VKAEGGAE

-323 HDSNN
+323 HDSDN

-361 AGADAGGA
+361 AGADTGGA
-369 GIGSGNAS
+369 GIGSGRAS

-384 SFPNWKA
+384 IFPNWKA

-453 RDGDGSDISISDSN
+453 RGGDGSDISISDSN

-506 TLTSGTRYGA
+506 TLTSGTCYGA

-524 AKDSVNGEELT
+524 GKDDVRGEEIA
-535 PDTSAIDHTA
+535 PDISGIDSTGQ
-545 EHGYIDYF
+545 GYINYYDS
-553 DADGSLLKRIP
+553 DNNLL
-564 HHIVE
+564 
-569 DPAVEPTCTSV
+569 T
-580 GYTAGSHCDLCGEVF
+580 
-595 VAQTELPLKDH
+595 
-606 TPAEGRVNVRE
+606 RVPS
-617 ATTQEEGYTG
+617 A
-627 DIVCAVCGT
+627 
-636 VLEYG
+636 
-641 QPIPKLPA
+641 PA
-649 PDENS
+649 PEKNDSEG
-654 PIDPVVPAESSG
+654 DDAEPALSASMK
-666 TVQAPPQLEVQNLLR
+666 QAISQLEVRGALRQNLM
-681 QDLIHDETVVQQ
+681 QDTSIVQQ
-693 SYDESSQTL
+693 DYDADAHVL

-731 ALVTRHR
+731 ALVTQHC

-743 LAALIA
+743 LAELTA
-749 LGGEDVT
+749 LGGEDTV

-761 TVGIPALFVGGFL
+761 TAGIPALSVGGAL
-774 HNDLLR
+774 HNELIH

>member
-38 DIKVDRD
+38 DIKVDQD
-45 QVSYTDEDGKK
+45 KVSYTDKDGTK

-62 EDGDITITGKSDK
+62 EDGDITITGKSDE
-75 NTVSIKDADVT
+75 NTVSVKDADVT

-93 KSTSSSVE
+93 RSASSTAAD
-101 GDAAVSVSGDSS
+101 GAAVSVSGNSS
-113 IELDGKNTITSG
+113 IELDGKNTISSG
-125 TKHAGI
+125 MGHAGI

-137 GTLTI
+137 GTMTI
-142 KDDNGVSGS
+142 KDDNNVSGS
-151 LDANGGFGGAG
+151 L
-162 IGGGSNE
+162 
-169 DGSNITIKGGTMTA
+169 TA

-194 GNGADGSDITITG
+194 GNNADGSDITITG
-207 GTIIANGGFGG
+207 GTIIANGGSGG
-218 AGIGGGSSSSSG
+218 AGIGGGSSSYSG

-258 DGDEANGLN
+258 DGDNANGLN
-267 KESDST
+267 KDSDST
-273 GGGKG
+273 GGGRG
-278 SNISIS
+278 SNITIS
-284 GKDTI
+284 GKNTI

-323 HDSNN
+323 HDSGND
-328 GNSGA
+328 NSGA
-333 GIGGGGFGAGGGAG
+333 GIGGGGFGAGGSAG

-377 GWISYPS
+377 GWTD
-384 SFPNWKA
+384 PNWKD

-406 GRVKASG
+406 GRVKATG
-413 GDDSAGIG
+413 GADSAGIG

-431 TIKDNADVTANGGKW
+431 TIKDNADVTANGGKL

-453 RDGDGSDISISDSN
+453 NGGDGSDISISDSN
-467 VSASGGAAGAG
+467 VSASGGASGAGIGGGRGGDGSDISISDSNVLASGGAAGAG

-506 TLTSGTRYGA
+506 TLTNGTCYGA

-524 AKDSVNGEELT
+524 GKDDVRGEEIA
-535 PDTSAIDHTA
+535 PDISGIDSTGQ
-545 EHGYIDYF
+545 GYINYYDS
-553 DADGSLLKRIP
+553 DNNLL
-564 HHIVE
+564 
-569 DPAVEPTCTSV
+569 T
-580 GYTAGSHCDLCGEVF
+580 
-595 VAQTELPLKDH
+595 
-606 TPAEGRVNVRE
+606 RVPS
-617 ATTQEEGYTG
+617 A
-627 DIVCAVCGT
+627 
-636 VLEYG
+636 
-641 QPIPKLPA
+641 PA
-649 PDENS
+649 PEENDS
-654 PIDPVVPAESSG
+654 EGDDAEPALSASMK
-666 TVQAPPQLEVQNLLR
+666 QAVSQLEVRGALRQNLMQDTSIVR
-681 QDLIHDETVVQQ
+681 QD
-693 SYDESSQTL
+693 YDADAHVL

-731 ALVTRHR
+731 ALVTQHC

-743 LAALIA
+743 LAELTA
-749 LGGEDVT
+749 LGGEDTV

-761 TVGIPALFVGGFL
+761 TAGIPALSVGGAL
-774 HNDLLR
+774 HNELIH

>member
-38 DIKVDRD
+38 DIKVDQD
-45 QVSYTDEDGKK
+45 KVSYTDKDGTK

-62 EDGDITITGKSDK
+62 EDGDITITGKSDE
-75 NTVSIKDADVT
+75 NTVSVKDADVT

-93 KSTSSSVE
+93 RSASSTAAD
-101 GDAAVSVSGDSS
+101 GAAVSVSGNSS
-113 IELDGKNTITSG
+113 IELDGKNTISSG
-125 TKHAGI
+125 MGHAGI

-137 GTLTI
+137 GTMTI
-142 KDDNGVSGS
+142 KDDNNVSGS
-151 LDANGGFGGAG
+151 L
-162 IGGGSNE
+162 
-169 DGSNITIKGGTMTA
+169 TA

-194 GNGADGSDITITG
+194 GNNADGSDITITG
-207 GTIIANGGFGG
+207 GNVTANGGGHA

-258 DGDEANGLN
+258 DGDAANGLN

-273 GGGKG
+273 GGGRG
-278 SNISIS
+278 SNITIS
-284 GKDTI
+284 GKNTI
-289 VNAEGGAE
+289 VKAEGGAE

-323 HDSNN
+323 HGSDT

-333 GIGGGGFGAGGGAG
+333 GIGGGGVGAGGGAG

-369 GIGSGNAS
+369 GIGSGSAS

-384 SFPNWKA
+384 IFPNWKA

-453 RDGDGSDISISDSN
+453 RGGDGSDISISDSN

-506 TLTSGTRYGA
+506 TLTSGTCYGA

-524 AKDSVNGEELT
+524 GKDDVRGEEIA
-535 PDTSAIDHTA
+535 PDISGIDSTGQ
-545 EHGYIDYF
+545 GYINYYDS
-553 DADGSLLKRIP
+553 DNNLL
-564 HHIVE
+564 
-569 DPAVEPTCTSV
+569 T
-580 GYTAGSHCDLCGEVF
+580 
-595 VAQTELPLKDH
+595 
-606 TPAEGRVNVRE
+606 RVPS
-617 ATTQEEGYTG
+617 A
-627 DIVCAVCGT
+627 
-636 VLEYG
+636 
-641 QPIPKLPA
+641 PA
-649 PDENS
+649 PEENDS
-654 PIDPVVPAESSG
+654 EGDDAEPALSASMK
-666 TVQAPPQLEVQNLLR
+666 QAVSQLEVRGALRQNLM
-681 QDLIHDETVVQQ
+681 QDTSIVQQ
-693 SYDESSQTL
+693 DYDADAHVL

-731 ALVTRHR
+731 ALVTQHC

-743 LAALIA
+743 LAELTA
-749 LGGEDVT
+749 LGGEDTV

-761 TVGIPALFVGGFL
+761 TAGIPALSVGGAL
-774 HNDLLR
+774 HNELIH

>member
-30 KDYHIDYG
+30 KDYHIEYG
-38 DIKVDRD
+38 DIKVDQD
-45 QVSYTDEDGKK
+45 KVSYTDKDGTK

-62 EDGDITITGKSDK
+62 EDGDITITGKSDE
-75 NTVSIKDADVT
+75 NTVSVKDADVT

-93 KSTSSSVE
+93 RSASSTAAD
-101 GDAAVSVSGDSS
+101 GAAVSVSGNSS
-113 IELDGKNTITSG
+113 IELDGKNTISSG
-125 TKHAGI
+125 MGHAGI

-137 GTLTI
+137 GTMTI
-142 KDDNGVSGS
+142 KDDNNVSGS
-151 LDANGGFGGAG
+151 L
-162 IGGGSNE
+162 
-169 DGSNITIKGGTMTA
+169 TA

-194 GNGADGSDITITG
+194 GNNADGSDITITG
-207 GTIIANGGFGG
+207 GNVTANGGGHA

-258 DGDEANGLN
+258 DGDNANGLN

-273 GGGKG
+273 GGGRG
-278 SNISIS
+278 SNITIS
-284 GKDTI
+284 GKNTI

-323 HDSNN
+323 HDSDN

-369 GIGSGNAS
+369 GIGSGSAS
-377 GWISYPS
+377 GWINYPGI
-384 SFPNWKA
+384 FPNWKA

-406 GRVKASG
+406 GRVEASG

-453 RDGDGSDISISDSN
+453 RGGDGSDISISDSN

-506 TLTSGTRYGA
+506 TLTSGTCYGA

-524 AKDSVNGEELT
+524 GKDDVRGEEIA
-535 PDTSAIDHTA
+535 PDISGIDSTGQ
-545 EHGYIDYF
+545 GYINYYDS
-553 DADGSLLKRIP
+553 DNNLL
-564 HHIVE
+564 
-569 DPAVEPTCTSV
+569 T
-580 GYTAGSHCDLCGEVF
+580 
-595 VAQTELPLKDH
+595 
-606 TPAEGRVNVRE
+606 RVPS
-617 ATTQEEGYTG
+617 A
-627 DIVCAVCGT
+627 
-636 VLEYG
+636 
-641 QPIPKLPA
+641 PA
-649 PDENS
+649 PEENDS
-654 PIDPVVPAESSG
+654 EGDDAEPALSASMK
-666 TVQAPPQLEVQNLLR
+666 QAVSQLEVRGALRQNLM
-681 QDLIHDETVVQQ
+681 QDTSIVQQ
-693 SYDESSQTL
+693 DYDADAHVL

-731 ALVTRHR
+731 ALVTQHC

-743 LAALIA
+743 LAELTA
-749 LGGEDVT
+749 LGGEDTV

-761 TVGIPALFVGGFL
+761 TAGIPALSVGGAL
-774 HNDLLR
+774 HNELIH

>member
-38 DIKVDRD
+38 DIKVDQD
-45 QVSYTDEDGKK
+45 KVSYTDKDGAKH
-56 YDNEKN
+56 DNEKN
-62 EDGDITITGKSDK
+62 EDGDITITGKSNE
-75 NTVSIKDADVT
+75 NTVSVKDADVT

-93 KSTSSSVE
+93 RSASSTAAD
-101 GDAAVSVSGDSS
+101 GAAVSVSGNSS
-113 IELDGKNTITSG
+113 IELDGKNTISSG
-125 TKHAGI
+125 MGHAGI

-137 GTLTI
+137 GTMTI
-142 KDDNGVSGS
+142 KDDNNVSGS
-151 LDANGGFGGAG
+151 L
-162 IGGGSNE
+162 
-169 DGSNITIKGGTMTA
+169 TA

-189 AGIGG
+189 AG
-194 GNGADGSDITITG
+194 
-207 GTIIANGGFGG
+207 
-218 AGIGGGSSSSSG
+218 
-230 GGNGSDIT
+230 IT

-258 DGDEANGLN
+258 DGDNANGLN

-273 GGGKG
+273 GGGRG
-278 SNISIS
+278 SNITIS
-284 GKDTI
+284 GKNTI
-289 VNAEGGAE
+289 VKAEGGAE

-323 HDSNN
+323 HGSDT

-333 GIGGGGFGAGGGAG
+333 GIGGGGVGAGGGAG

-369 GIGSGNAS
+369 GIGSGKAS
-377 GWISYPS
+377 GWINYPGI
-384 SFPNWKA
+384 FPNWKA

-506 TLTSGTRYGA
+506 TLTSGTCYGA

-524 AKDSVNGEELT
+524 GKDDVRGEEIA
-535 PDTSAIDHTA
+535 PDISGIDSTGQ
-545 EHGYIDYF
+545 GYINYYDS
-553 DADGSLLKRIP
+553 DNNLL
-564 HHIVE
+564 
-569 DPAVEPTCTSV
+569 T
-580 GYTAGSHCDLCGEVF
+580 
-595 VAQTELPLKDH
+595 
-606 TPAEGRVNVRE
+606 RVPS
-617 ATTQEEGYTG
+617 A
-627 DIVCAVCGT
+627 
-636 VLEYG
+636 
-641 QPIPKLPA
+641 PA
-649 PDENS
+649 PEENDS
-654 PIDPVVPAESSG
+654 EGDDAEPALSASMK
-666 TVQAPPQLEVQNLLR
+666 QAVSQLEVRGALRQNLM
-681 QDLIHDETVVQQ
+681 QDTSIVQQ
-693 SYDESSQTL
+693 DYDADAHVL

-731 ALVTRHR
+731 ALVTQHC

-743 LAALIA
+743 LAELTA
-749 LGGEDVT
+749 LGGEDTV

-761 TVGIPALFVGGFL
+761 TAGIPALSVGGAL
-774 HNDLLR
+774 HNELIH

>member
-38 DIKVDRD
+38 DIKVDQD
-45 QVSYTDEDGKK
+45 KVSYTDKDGTK

-62 EDGDITITGKSDK
+62 EDGDITITGKSDE
-75 NTVSIKDADVT
+75 NTVSVKDADVT

-93 KSTSSSVE
+93 RSASSTAAD
-101 GDAAVSVSGDSS
+101 GAAVSVSGNSS
-113 IELDGKNTITSG
+113 IELDGKNTISSG
-125 TKHAGI
+125 MGHAGI

-137 GTLTI
+137 GTMTI
-142 KDDNGVSGS
+142 KDDNNVSGS
-151 LDANGGFGGAG
+151 L
-162 IGGGSNE
+162 
-169 DGSNITIKGGTMTA
+169 TA

-194 GNGADGSDITITG
+194 GNGADGSDITISG
-207 GTIIANGGFGG
+207 GNVTANGGGHA
-218 AGIGGGSSSSSG
+218 AGIGGGSSSYSG

-246 NGGTAGAGIGGG
+246 NGGTA
-258 DGDEANGLN
+258 
-267 KESDST
+267 
-273 GGGKG
+273 
-278 SNISIS
+278 
-284 GKDTI
+284 
-289 VNAEGGAE
+289 
-297 AAGIGGGRSG
+297 
-307 DADTIEITDST
+307 
-318 VISNG
+318 
-323 HDSNN
+323 
-328 GNSGA
+328 GA

-369 GIGSGNAS
+369 GIGSGRAS
-377 GWISYPS
+377 GWINHPGI
-384 SFPNWKA
+384 FPNWKA

-506 TLTSGTRYGA
+506 TLTSGTCYGA

-524 AKDSVNGEELT
+524 GKDDVRGEEIA
-535 PDTSAIDHTA
+535 PDISGIDSTGQ
-545 EHGYIDYF
+545 GYINYYDS
-553 DADGSLLKRIP
+553 DNNLL
-564 HHIVE
+564 
-569 DPAVEPTCTSV
+569 T
-580 GYTAGSHCDLCGEVF
+580 
-595 VAQTELPLKDH
+595 
-606 TPAEGRVNVRE
+606 RVPS
-617 ATTQEEGYTG
+617 A
-627 DIVCAVCGT
+627 
-636 VLEYG
+636 
-641 QPIPKLPA
+641 PA
-649 PDENS
+649 PEENDS
-654 PIDPVVPAESSG
+654 EGDDAEPALSASMK
-666 TVQAPPQLEVQNLLR
+666 QAVSQLEVRGALRQNLM
-681 QDLIHDETVVQQ
+681 QDTSIVQQ
-693 SYDESSQTL
+693 DYDADAHVL

-731 ALVTRHR
+731 ALVTQHC

-743 LAALIA
+743 LAELTA
-749 LGGEDVT
+749 LGGEDTV

-761 TVGIPALFVGGFL
+761 TAGIPALSVGGAL
-774 HNDLLR
+774 HNELIH

>member
-38 DIKVDRD
+38 DIKVDQD
-45 QVSYTDEDGKK
+45 KVSYTDKDGTK

-62 EDGDITITGKSDK
+62 EDGDITITGKSDE
-75 NTVSIKDADVT
+75 NTVSVKDADVT

-93 KSTSSSVE
+93 RSASSTAAD
-101 GDAAVSVSGDSS
+101 GAAVSVSGNSS
-113 IELDGKNTITSG
+113 IELDGKNTISSG
-125 TKHAGI
+125 MGHAGI

-137 GTLTI
+137 GTMTI
-142 KDDNGVSGS
+142 KDDNNVSGS
-151 LDANGGFGGAG
+151 L
-162 IGGGSNE
+162 
-169 DGSNITIKGGTMTA
+169 TA

-194 GNGADGSDITITG
+194 GNNADGSDITITG

-218 AGIGGGSSSSSG
+218 AGIGGGSSSISG

-258 DGDEANGLN
+258 DGDNANGLN
-267 KESDST
+267 KKSDST
-273 GGGKG
+273 GGGRG
-278 SNISIS
+278 SNITIS
-284 GKDTI
+284 GKNTI

-323 HDSNN
+323 HDSDN

-384 SFPNWKA
+384 IFPNWKA

-406 GRVKASG
+406 GQVKASG

-453 RDGDGSDISISDSN
+453 RGGDGSDISISDSN

-506 TLTSGTRYGA
+506 TLTSGTCYGA

-524 AKDSVNGEELT
+524 GKDDVRGEEIAPDISGIDSTGQGYINYYDSDNNLLT
-535 PDTSAIDHTA
+535 RVPSAPAPEENDSEGDDAEPALSASMKQAVSQLEVRGALRQNLMPDTSIVQQ
-545 EHGYIDYF
+545 DY
-553 DADGSLLKRIP
+553 DADA
-564 HHIVE
+564 HV
-569 DPAVEPTCTSV
+569 
-580 GYTAGSHCDLCGEVF
+580 
-595 VAQTELPLKDH
+595 
-606 TPAEGRVNVRE
+606 
-617 ATTQEEGYTG
+617 
-627 DIVCAVCGT
+627 
-636 VLEYG
+636 
-641 QPIPKLPA
+641 
-649 PDENS
+649 
-654 PIDPVVPAESSG
+654 
-666 TVQAPPQLEVQNLLR
+666 
-681 QDLIHDETVVQQ
+681 
-693 SYDESSQTL
+693 L

-731 ALVTRHR
+731 ALVTQHC

-743 LAALIA
+743 LAELTA
-749 LGGEDVT
+749 LGGEDTV

-761 TVGIPALFVGGFL
+761 TAGIPALSVGGAL
-774 HNDLLR
+774 HNELIH

>member
-38 DIKVDRD
+38 DIKVDQD
-45 QVSYTDEDGKK
+45 KVSYTDKDGTK

-62 EDGDITITGKSDK
+62 EDGDITITGKSDE
-75 NTVSIKDADVT
+75 NTVSVKDADVT

-93 KSTSSSVE
+93 RSASSTAAD
-101 GDAAVSVSGDSS
+101 GAAVSVSGNSS
-113 IELDGKNTITSG
+113 IELDGKNTISSG
-125 TKHAGI
+125 MGHAGI

-137 GTLTI
+137 RTMTI
-142 KDDNGVSGS
+142 KDDNNVSGS
-151 LDANGGFGGAG
+151 L
-162 IGGGSNE
+162 
-169 DGSNITIKGGTMTA
+169 TA

-194 GNGADGSDITITG
+194 GNGADGSDITISG
-207 GTIIANGGFGG
+207 GTIIANGSFGG
-218 AGIGGGSSSSSG
+218 AGIGGGSSSYSG

-258 DGDEANGLN
+258 DGDAANGLN

-273 GGGKG
+273 GGGRG
-278 SNISIS
+278 SNITIS
-284 GKDTI
+284 GKNTI
-289 VNAEGGAE
+289 VKAEGGAE

-323 HDSNN
+323 HGSDT

-369 GIGSGNAS
+369 GIGSGRAS
-377 GWISYPS
+377 GWINYPS
-384 SFPNWKA
+384 IFPNWKA

-453 RDGDGSDISISDSN
+453 WGGDGSDISISDSN

-506 TLTSGTRYGA
+506 TLTSGTCYGA

-524 AKDSVNGEELT
+524 GKDDVRGEEIA
-535 PDTSAIDHTA
+535 PDISGIDSTGQ
-545 EHGYIDYF
+545 GYINYYDS
-553 DADGSLLKRIP
+553 DNNLL
-564 HHIVE
+564 
-569 DPAVEPTCTSV
+569 T
-580 GYTAGSHCDLCGEVF
+580 
-595 VAQTELPLKDH
+595 
-606 TPAEGRVNVRE
+606 RVPS
-617 ATTQEEGYTG
+617 A
-627 DIVCAVCGT
+627 
-636 VLEYG
+636 
-641 QPIPKLPA
+641 PA
-649 PDENS
+649 PEENDS
-654 PIDPVVPAESSG
+654 EGDDAEPALSASMK
-666 TVQAPPQLEVQNLLR
+666 QAVSQLEVRGALRQNLM
-681 QDLIHDETVVQQ
+681 QDTSIVQQ
-693 SYDESSQTL
+693 DYDADAHVL

-731 ALVTRHR
+731 ALVTQHC

-743 LAALIA
+743 LAELTA
-749 LGGEDVT
+749 LGGEDTV

-761 TVGIPALFVGGFL
+761 TAGIPALSVGGAL
-774 HNDLLR
+774 HNELIH

>member
-30 KDYHIDYG
+30 KDYHIEYG
-38 DIKVDRD
+38 DIKVDQD
-45 QVSYTDEDGKK
+45 KVSYTDKDGTK

-62 EDGDITITGKSDK
+62 EDGDITITGKSDE
-75 NTVSIKDADVT
+75 NTVSVKDADVT

-93 KSTSSSVE
+93 RSASSTAAD
-101 GDAAVSVSGDSS
+101 GAAVSVSGNSS
-113 IELDGKNTITSG
+113 IELDGKNTISSG
-125 TKHAGI
+125 MGHAGI

-137 GTLTI
+137 GTMTI
-142 KDDNGVSGS
+142 KDDNNVSGS
-151 LDANGGFGGAG
+151 L
-162 IGGGSNE
+162 
-169 DGSNITIKGGTMTA
+169 TA

-194 GNGADGSDITITG
+194 GNNADGSDITITG
-207 GTIIANGGFGG
+207 GNVTANGGGHA

-258 DGDEANGLN
+258 DGDNANGLN

-273 GGGKG
+273 GGGRG
-278 SNISIS
+278 SNITIS
-284 GKDTI
+284 GKNTI
-289 VNAEGGAE
+289 VKAEGGAE

-323 HDSNN
+323 HGSDT

-333 GIGGGGFGAGGGAG
+333 GIGGGGVGAGGGAG

-369 GIGSGNAS
+369 GIGSGSAS

-384 SFPNWKA
+384 IFPNWKA

-453 RDGDGSDISISDSN
+453 RGGDGSDISISDSN

-506 TLTSGTRYGA
+506 TLTSGTCYGA

-524 AKDSVNGEELT
+524 GKDDVRGEEIA
-535 PDTSAIDHTA
+535 PDISGIDSTGQ
-545 EHGYIDYF
+545 GYINYYDS
-553 DADGSLLKRIP
+553 DNNLL
-564 HHIVE
+564 
-569 DPAVEPTCTSV
+569 T
-580 GYTAGSHCDLCGEVF
+580 
-595 VAQTELPLKDH
+595 
-606 TPAEGRVNVRE
+606 RVPS
-617 ATTQEEGYTG
+617 A
-627 DIVCAVCGT
+627 
-636 VLEYG
+636 
-641 QPIPKLPA
+641 PA
-649 PDENS
+649 PEENDS
-654 PIDPVVPAESSG
+654 EGNDAEPALSASMK
-666 TVQAPPQLEVQNLLR
+666 QAVSQLEVRGALRQNLM
-681 QDLIHDETVVQQ
+681 QDTSIVQQ
-693 SYDESSQTL
+693 DYDADAHVL

-731 ALVTRHR
+731 ALVTQHC

-743 LAALIA
+743 LAELTA
-749 LGGEDVT
+749 LGGEDTV

-761 TVGIPALFVGGFL
+761 TAGIPALSVGGAL
-774 HNDLLR
+774 HNELIH

>member
-38 DIKVDRD
+38 DIKVDQD
-45 QVSYTDEDGKK
+45 KVSYTDKDGTK

-62 EDGDITITGKSDK
+62 EDGDITITGKSDE
-75 NTVSIKDADVT
+75 NTISVKDADVT

-93 KSTSSSVE
+93 RSASSTAAD
-101 GDAAVSVSGDSS
+101 GAAVSVSGNSS
-113 IELDGKNTITSG
+113 IELDGKNTISSG
-125 TKHAGI
+125 MGHAGI

-137 GTLTI
+137 GTMTI
-142 KDDNGVSGS
+142 KDDNNVSGS
-151 LDANGGFGGAG
+151 L
-162 IGGGSNE
+162 
-169 DGSNITIKGGTMTA
+169 TA

-194 GNGADGSDITITG
+194 GNNADGSDITITG

-218 AGIGGGSSSSSG
+218 AGIGGGSSSISG

-258 DGDEANGLN
+258 DGDNANGLN
-267 KESDST
+267 KKSDST
-273 GGGKG
+273 GGGRG
-278 SNISIS
+278 SNITIS
-284 GKDTI
+284 GKNTI

-323 HDSNN
+323 HDSDN

-377 GWISYPS
+377 GFTIFY
-384 SFPNWKA
+384 PNWKD

-453 RDGDGSDISISDSN
+453 RGGDGSDISISDSN

-506 TLTSGTRYGA
+506 TLTSGTCYGA

-524 AKDSVNGEELT
+524 GKDDVRGEEIA
-535 PDTSAIDHTA
+535 PDISGIDSTGQ
-545 EHGYIDYF
+545 GYINYYDS
-553 DADGSLLKRIP
+553 DNNLL
-564 HHIVE
+564 
-569 DPAVEPTCTSV
+569 T
-580 GYTAGSHCDLCGEVF
+580 
-595 VAQTELPLKDH
+595 
-606 TPAEGRVNVRE
+606 RVPS
-617 ATTQEEGYTG
+617 A
-627 DIVCAVCGT
+627 
-636 VLEYG
+636 
-641 QPIPKLPA
+641 PA
-649 PDENS
+649 PEENDS
-654 PIDPVVPAESSG
+654 EGDDAEPALSASMK
-666 TVQAPPQLEVQNLLR
+666 QAVSQLEVRGALRQNLM
-681 QDLIHDETVVQQ
+681 QDTSIVQQ
-693 SYDESSQTL
+693 DYDADAHVL

-731 ALVTRHR
+731 ALVTQHC

-743 LAALIA
+743 LAELTA
-749 LGGEDVT
+749 LGGEDTV

-761 TVGIPALFVGGFL
+761 TAGIPALSVGGAL
-774 HNDLLR
+774 HNELIH

>member
-30 KDYHIDYG
+30 KDYHIEYG
-38 DIKVDRD
+38 DIKVDQD
-45 QVSYTDEDGKK
+45 KVSYTDKDGTK

-62 EDGDITITGKSDK
+62 EDGDITITGKSDE
-75 NTVSIKDADVT
+75 NTVSVKDADVT

-93 KSTSSSVE
+93 RSASSTAAD
-101 GDAAVSVSGDSS
+101 GAAVSVSGNSS
-113 IELDGKNTITSG
+113 IELDGKNTISSG
-125 TKHAGI
+125 MGHAGI

-137 GTLTI
+137 GTMTI
-142 KDDNGVSGS
+142 KDDNNVSGS
-151 LDANGGFGGAG
+151 L
-162 IGGGSNE
+162 
-169 DGSNITIKGGTMTA
+169 TA

-194 GNGADGSDITITG
+194 GNNADGSDITITG

-218 AGIGGGSSSSSG
+218 AGIGGGSSSISG

-258 DGDEANGLN
+258 DGDNANGLN
-267 KESDST
+267 KKSDST
-273 GGGKG
+273 GGGRG
-278 SNISIS
+278 SNITIS
-284 GKDTI
+284 GKNTI

-323 HDSNN
+323 HDSDN

-369 GIGSGNAS
+369 GIGSGSAS

-384 SFPNWKA
+384 IFPNWKA

-453 RDGDGSDISISDSN
+453 RGGDGSDISISDSN

-506 TLTSGTRYGA
+506 TLTSGTCYGA

-524 AKDSVNGEELT
+524 GKDDVRGEEIA
-535 PDTSAIDHTA
+535 PDISGIDSTGQ
-545 EHGYIDYF
+545 GYINYYDS
-553 DADGSLLKRIP
+553 DNNLL
-564 HHIVE
+564 
-569 DPAVEPTCTSV
+569 T
-580 GYTAGSHCDLCGEVF
+580 
-595 VAQTELPLKDH
+595 
-606 TPAEGRVNVRE
+606 RVPS
-617 ATTQEEGYTG
+617 A
-627 DIVCAVCGT
+627 
-636 VLEYG
+636 
-641 QPIPKLPA
+641 PA
-649 PDENS
+649 PEENDS
-654 PIDPVVPAESSG
+654 EGDDAEPALSASMK
-666 TVQAPPQLEVQNLLR
+666 QAISQLEVRGALRQNLM
-681 QDLIHDETVVQQ
+681 QDTSIVQQ
-693 SYDESSQTL
+693 DYDADAHVL

-731 ALVTRHR
+731 ALVTQHC

-743 LAALIA
+743 LAELTA
-749 LGGEDVT
+749 LGGEDTV

-761 TVGIPALFVGGFL
+761 TAGIPALSVGGAL
-774 HNDLLR
+774 HNELIH

>member
-38 DIKVDRD
+38 DIKVDQD
-45 QVSYTDEDGKK
+45 KVSYTDKDGTK

-62 EDGDITITGKSDK
+62 EDGDITITGKSDE
-75 NTVSIKDADVT
+75 NTVSVKDADVT

-93 KSTSSSVE
+93 RSASSTAAD
-101 GDAAVSVSGDSS
+101 GAAVSVSGNSS
-113 IELDGKNTITSG
+113 IELDGKNTISSG
-125 TKHAGI
+125 MGHAGI

-137 GTLTI
+137 GTMTI
-142 KDDNGVSGS
+142 KDDNNVSGS
-151 LDANGGFGGAG
+151 L
-162 IGGGSNE
+162 
-169 DGSNITIKGGTMTA
+169 TA

-194 GNGADGSDITITG
+194 G
-207 GTIIANGGFGG
+207 
-218 AGIGGGSSSSSG
+218 GSSISG

-258 DGDEANGLN
+258 DGDNANGLN
-267 KESDST
+267 KKSDST
-273 GGGKG
+273 GGGRG
-278 SNISIS
+278 SNITIS
-284 GKDTI
+284 GKNTI

-323 HDSNN
+323 HDSDN

-369 GIGSGNAS
+369 GIGSGSAS

-384 SFPNWKA
+384 IFPNWKA

-453 RDGDGSDISISDSN
+453 RGGDGSDISISDSN

-506 TLTSGTRYGA
+506 TLTSGTCYGA

-524 AKDSVNGEELT
+524 GKDDVRGEEIA
-535 PDTSAIDHTA
+535 PDISGIDSTGQ
-545 EHGYIDYF
+545 GYINYYDS
-553 DADGSLLKRIP
+553 DNNLL
-564 HHIVE
+564 
-569 DPAVEPTCTSV
+569 T
-580 GYTAGSHCDLCGEVF
+580 
-595 VAQTELPLKDH
+595 
-606 TPAEGRVNVRE
+606 RVPS
-617 ATTQEEGYTG
+617 A
-627 DIVCAVCGT
+627 
-636 VLEYG
+636 
-641 QPIPKLPA
+641 PA
-649 PDENS
+649 PEENDS
-654 PIDPVVPAESSG
+654 EGDDAEPALSASMK
-666 TVQAPPQLEVQNLLR
+666 QAVSQLEVRGALRQNLM
-681 QDLIHDETVVQQ
+681 QDTSIVQQ
-693 SYDESSQTL
+693 DYDADAHVL

-731 ALVTRHR
+731 ALVTQHC

-743 LAALIA
+743 LAELTA
-749 LGGEDVT
+749 LGGEDTV

-761 TVGIPALFVGGFL
+761 TASIPALSVGGAL
-774 HNDLLR
+774 HNELIH

>member
-38 DIKVDRD
+38 DIKVDQD
-45 QVSYTDEDGKK
+45 KVSYTDKDGTK

-62 EDGDITITGKSDK
+62 EDGDITITGKSDE
-75 NTVSIKDADVT
+75 NTVSVKDADVT

-93 KSTSSSVE
+93 RSASSTAAD
-101 GDAAVSVSGDSS
+101 GAAVSVSGNSS
-113 IELDGKNTITSG
+113 IELDGKNTISSG
-125 TKHAGI
+125 MGHAGI
-131 EKADDN
+131 EKAADN
-137 GTLTI
+137 GTMTI
-142 KDDNGVSGS
+142 KDDNNVSGS
-151 LDANGGFGGAG
+151 L
-162 IGGGSNE
+162 
-169 DGSNITIKGGTMTA
+169 TA

-194 GNGADGSDITITG
+194 GNNADGSDITITG

-218 AGIGGGSSSSSG
+218 AGIGGGSSSISG

-258 DGDEANGLN
+258 DGDNANGLN
-267 KESDST
+267 KKSDST
-273 GGGKG
+273 GGGRG
-278 SNISIS
+278 SNITIS
-284 GKDTI
+284 GKNTI

-318 VISNG
+318 VIANG
-323 HDSNN
+323 HDSDN

-369 GIGSGNAS
+369 GIGSGSAS

-384 SFPNWKA
+384 IFPNWKA

-453 RDGDGSDISISDSN
+453 RGGDGSDISISDSN

-506 TLTSGTRYGA
+506 TLTSGTCYGA

-524 AKDSVNGEELT
+524 GKDDVRGEEIA
-535 PDTSAIDHTA
+535 PDISGIDSTGQ
-545 EHGYIDYF
+545 GYINYYDS
-553 DADGSLLKRIP
+553 DNNLL
-564 HHIVE
+564 
-569 DPAVEPTCTSV
+569 T
-580 GYTAGSHCDLCGEVF
+580 
-595 VAQTELPLKDH
+595 
-606 TPAEGRVNVRE
+606 RVPS
-617 ATTQEEGYTG
+617 A
-627 DIVCAVCGT
+627 
-636 VLEYG
+636 
-641 QPIPKLPA
+641 PA
-649 PDENS
+649 PEENDS
-654 PIDPVVPAESSG
+654 EGDDAEPALSASMK
-666 TVQAPPQLEVQNLLR
+666 QAVSQLEVRGALRQNLM
-681 QDLIHDETVVQQ
+681 QDTSIVQQ
-693 SYDESSQTL
+693 DDDADAHVL

-731 ALVTRHR
+731 ALVTQHC

-743 LAALIA
+743 LAELTA
-749 LGGEDVT
+749 LGGEDTV

-761 TVGIPALFVGGFL
+761 TAGIPALSVGGAL
-774 HNDLLR
+774 HNELIH

>member
-38 DIKVDRD
+38 DIKVDQD
-45 QVSYTDEDGKK
+45 KVSYTDKDGTK

-62 EDGDITITGKSDK
+62 EDGDITITGKSDE
-75 NTVSIKDADVT
+75 NTVSVKDADVT

-93 KSTSSSVE
+93 RSASSTAAD
-101 GDAAVSVSGDSS
+101 GAAVSVSGNSS
-113 IELDGKNTITSG
+113 IELDGKNTISSG
-125 TKHAGI
+125 MGHTGI

-137 GTLTI
+137 GTMTI
-142 KDDNGVSGS
+142 KDDNNVSGS
-151 LDANGGFGGAG
+151 L
-162 IGGGSNE
+162 
-169 DGSNITIKGGTMTA
+169 TA

-194 GNGADGSDITITG
+194 GNNADGSDITITG
-207 GTIIANGGFGG
+207 GAIIANGGFGG
-218 AGIGGGSSSSSG
+218 AGIGGGSSSISG

-258 DGDEANGLN
+258 DGDNANGLN
-267 KESDST
+267 KKSDST
-273 GGGKG
+273 GGGRG
-278 SNISIS
+278 SNITIS
-284 GKDTI
+284 GKNTI

-323 HDSNN
+323 HDSDN

-361 AGADAGGA
+361 AGADTGGA
-369 GIGSGNAS
+369 GIGSGRAS

-384 SFPNWKA
+384 IFPNWKA

-453 RDGDGSDISISDSN
+453 RGGDGSDISISDSN

-506 TLTSGTRYGA
+506 TLTSGTCYGA

-524 AKDSVNGEELT
+524 GKDDVRGEEIA
-535 PDTSAIDHTA
+535 PDISGIDSTGQ
-545 EHGYIDYF
+545 GYINYYDS
-553 DADGSLLKRIP
+553 DNNLL
-564 HHIVE
+564 
-569 DPAVEPTCTSV
+569 T
-580 GYTAGSHCDLCGEVF
+580 
-595 VAQTELPLKDH
+595 
-606 TPAEGRVNVRE
+606 RVPS
-617 ATTQEEGYTG
+617 A
-627 DIVCAVCGT
+627 
-636 VLEYG
+636 
-641 QPIPKLPA
+641 PA
-649 PDENS
+649 PEKNDSEG
-654 PIDPVVPAESSG
+654 DDAEPALSASMK
-666 TVQAPPQLEVQNLLR
+666 QAISQLEVRGALRQNLM
-681 QDLIHDETVVQQ
+681 QDTSIVQQ
-693 SYDESSQTL
+693 DYDADAHVL

-731 ALVTRHR
+731 ALVTQHC

-743 LAALIA
+743 LAELTA
-749 LGGEDVT
+749 LGGEDTV

-761 TVGIPALFVGGFL
+761 TAGIPALSVGGAL
-774 HNDLLR
+774 HNELIH

>member
-38 DIKVDRD
+38 DIKVDQD
-45 QVSYTDEDGKK
+45 KVSYTDKDGTK

-62 EDGDITITGKSDK
+62 EDGDITITGKSDE
-75 NTVSIKDADVT
+75 NTVSVKDADVT

-93 KSTSSSVE
+93 RSASSTAAD
-101 GDAAVSVSGDSS
+101 GAAVSVSGNSS
-113 IELDGKNTITSG
+113 IELDGKNTISSG
-125 TKHAGI
+125 MGHAGI

-137 GTLTI
+137 GTMTI
-142 KDDNGVSGS
+142 KDDNNVSGS
-151 LDANGGFGGAG
+151 L
-162 IGGGSNE
+162 
-169 DGSNITIKGGTMTA
+169 TA

-194 GNGADGSDITITG
+194 GNNADGSDITITG
-207 GTIIANGGFGG
+207 GNVTANGGGHA

-258 DGDEANGLN
+258 DGDNANGLN

-273 GGGKG
+273 GGGRG
-278 SNISIS
+278 SNITIS
-284 GKDTI
+284 GKNTI
-289 VNAEGGAE
+289 VKAEGGAE

-323 HDSNN
+323 HGSDT

-369 GIGSGNAS
+369 GIGSGSAS

-384 SFPNWKA
+384 IFPNWKA

-453 RDGDGSDISISDSN
+453 RGGDGSDISISDSN

-487 ENVTISGSSTV
+487 ENVTISGSST
-498 SVKHGPGA
+498 G
-506 TLTSGTRYGA
+506 RY
-516 GAGIGNGG
+516 
-524 AKDSVNGEELT
+524 L
-535 PDTSAIDHTA
+535 
-545 EHGYIDYF
+545 
-553 DADGSLLKRIP
+553 
-564 HHIVE
+564 
-569 DPAVEPTCTSV
+569 
-580 GYTAGSHCDLCGEVF
+580 
-595 VAQTELPLKDH
+595 
-606 TPAEGRVNVRE
+606 
-617 ATTQEEGYTG
+617 
-627 DIVCAVCGT
+627 
-636 VLEYG
+636 
-641 QPIPKLPA
+641 
-649 PDENS
+649 
-654 PIDPVVPAESSG
+654 
-666 TVQAPPQLEVQNLLR
+666 
-681 QDLIHDETVVQQ
+681 
-693 SYDESSQTL
+693 
-702 TIRAEL
+702 
-708 SIATLTGT
+708 
-716 LGSLKALQ
+716 
-724 AQGVTTI
+724 
-731 ALVTRHR
+731 
-738 TSTLD
+738 
-743 LAALIA
+743 
-749 LGGEDVT
+749 
-756 FSLVH
+756 
-761 TVGIPALFVGGFL
+761 
-774 HNDLLR
+774 